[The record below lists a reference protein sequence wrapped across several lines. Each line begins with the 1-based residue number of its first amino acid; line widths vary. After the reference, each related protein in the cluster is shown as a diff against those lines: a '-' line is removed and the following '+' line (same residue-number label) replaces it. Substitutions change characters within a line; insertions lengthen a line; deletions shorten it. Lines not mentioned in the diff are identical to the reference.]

1 MRTPAKA
8 AGSVPAMEWR
18 DLERADEIVVV
29 SAPSAWS
36 DARVEAWLDWA
47 GEIEPKAAL
56 GGGPARY
63 AERVAQAGLARGLF
77 GDKADAG
84 AFREALLATMLSG
97 IATPTGGQAGL
108 DLLPEIAEFE
118 FQSIVRECLG
128 RRRSRALAA
137 QASAR
142 LDAALAQVADAV
154 RRCSGDPRAC
164 ADVRKN
170 PALARAARK
179 ARDLG
184 ADDRTLLDAIATA
197 DAPRTPLAEPSAVAE
212 MAMVASASRQDV
224 AAGNEAAAFAAQVGW
239 ETSALTLA
247 LSPVDA
253 ELLARGVEIGAAID
267 ASAFLDAEGFDVERF
282 TYVCHLWATALELER
297 GERPARL
304 GLAGVGDCLLSQGW
318 AQTSIEGRD
327 GAAVLWA
334 LAVGAA
340 LSASAEAAAVMGPD
354 AAFTQ
359 DKQSVL
365 KTLAERRVRA
375 AALRSALATEAAAA
389 LATAHALARK
399 HGLRSAALVGPF
411 EDLEATLRLGG
422 APVGPAGALS
432 PVSVAQTADG
442 FLLPSFSAA
451 AFEALSSEGVDLDAA
466 RRHALGHGSLAESPA
481 IDHAM
486 LQARG
491 FTAHEI
497 EKAEHALRE
506 NHGLR
511 AAFAPAIVG
520 AGFLRDVLGASAE
533 DVARRDFDTL
543 AFADFSAVEIAAAER
558 HALGAG
564 SLNDCDA
571 LNPELR
577 EAFKSVEAPVLAD
590 RLAMLAAVEA
600 FACLPT
606 AVSIPVA
613 FDSRPADAVRAQAAA
628 ARSGIRALRLQRAAA
643 PADFKLDLPDEPA
656 VEAPRA
662 APSLRDQR
670 TREPVVTE
678 RVVEKIVERDRSRRR
693 LPDRRK
699 GYIQKAAVGGHKV
712 YLHTGE
718 YEDGELGELFID
730 MHKEG
735 AAFRSLMN
743 NFAIAVSL
751 GLQHG
756 VPLHEFVDAFV
767 YTKFEPAGPVTGN
780 DSIKSATSILDYVF
794 RELGVSY
801 LGRDDLANG
810 DPGEFNA
817 DGLGAGKGRPG
828 DEIDDA
834 ELAPVPASLFIS
846 KGFSRGA
853 AHDNLVFA
861 SFGRRRV
868 EGQDRPGAEGEM
880 CPACGDLS
888 LSRRGGMTVC
898 DTCGA
903 QSDRP
908 GPMAS
913 S

>member
-8 AGSVPAMEWR
+8 AGVVPAMAWR
-18 DLERADEIVVV
+18 DLERADDIVVV
-29 SAPSAWS
+29 SAPPSWS

-47 GEIEPKAAL
+47 GEIEPKAPL

-63 AERVAQAGLARGLF
+63 ADRVAQAGLDRGLF
-77 GDKADAG
+77 GDKTDAA

-97 IATPTGGQAGL
+97 VATPTGGQDSL
-108 DLLPEIAEFE
+108 TLLPEITEFE
-118 FQSIVRECLG
+118 FQSTVKHSLG
-128 RRRSRALAA
+128 RRRALVLAGQAA
-137 QASAR
+137 AR
-142 LDAALAQVADAV
+142 LDAALDQVADAV
-154 RRCSGDPRAC
+154 RRCAGDPRAC
-164 ADVRKN
+164 GDVRKN

-179 ARDLG
+179 ARELG

-197 DAPRTPLAEPSAVAE
+197 DTPRAPLTQPAAERES
-212 MAMVASASRQDV
+212 AMVAAAARQDV
-224 AAGNEAAAFAAQVGW
+224 AAGDIAAAFAAQVGW
-239 ETSALTLA
+239 ELGALTLA
-247 LSPVDA
+247 LSPSDA
-253 ELLARGVEIGAAID
+253 EILARGVGVGAAID
-267 ASAFLDAEGFDVERF
+267 TSAFLDDDGFDVERF
-282 TYVCHLWATALELER
+282 TFVCHLWSTALELER
-297 GERPARL
+297 GDRPARL

-318 AQTSIEGRD
+318 SQTTVEGRD
-327 GAAVLWA
+327 GAAALWA

-340 LSASAEAAAVMGPD
+340 LSASAEAAAALGPD
-354 AAFTQ
+354 ALFAQ

-399 HGLRSAALVGPF
+399 HGLRSSVLVGPF
-411 EDLEATLRLGG
+411 EDAEAALRLGG
-422 APVGPAGALS
+422 APLGPAGARS

-442 FLLPSFSAA
+442 FLLPGFSPA
-451 AFEALSSEGVDLDAA
+451 AFQALSTEGADLDAA
-466 RRHALGHGSLAESPA
+466 RRHALGHGTLLDSPA

-497 EKAEHALRE
+497 EKAERVLRDH
-506 NHGLR
+506 HGLR
-511 AAFAPAIVG
+511 GAFAPAVIG

-543 AFADFSAVEIAAAER
+543 AFADFSPTEIAAAER

-564 SLNDCDA
+564 TLGDCEA

-577 EAFKSVEAPVLAD
+577 EAFRSVEAPALPD
-590 RLAMLAAVEA
+590 RLAMLAAVEG
-600 FACLPT
+600 FACLPSP
-606 AVSIPVA
+606 AVIPVA

-628 ARSGIRALRLQRAAA
+628 ARSGVRALRLERA
-643 PADFKLDLPDEPA
+643 PAPAAFRLDLPEEPA
-656 VEAPRA
+656 AEPVRA
-662 APSLRDQR
+662 AQR
-670 TREPVVTE
+670 REPVVTE

-756 VPLHEFVDAFV
+756 VPLEEFVDAFV

-817 DGLGAGKGRPG
+817 DGLGAGKAGIQ
-828 DEIDDA
+828 EDA
-834 ELAPVPASLFIS
+834 DAAGSEPVPASLYIS

-861 SFGRRRV
+861 SFGRGRV
-868 EGQDRPGAEGEM
+868 DGADHPGGEGEM

-888 LSRRGGMTVC
+888 LVRRGGLTVC

-903 QSDRP
+903 QADRP
-908 GPMAS
+908 GPLAS

>member
-8 AGSVPAMEWR
+8 AGLVPAMEWR
-18 DLERADEIVVV
+18 DLERADDVVVV
-29 SAPSAWS
+29 SAPSDWT

-47 GEIEPKAAL
+47 GDAIAPKAPL

-63 AERVAQAGLARGLF
+63 AERVAQAGLARGIF
-77 GDKADAG
+77 GDKADAA
-84 AFREALLATMLSG
+84 AFRDALLATMLSG
-97 IATPTGGQAGL
+97 VATPTGGQTGL
-108 DLLPEIAEFE
+108 ELLPDIAEIE
-118 FQSIVRECLG
+118 FQSLVRENLS
-128 RRRSRALAA
+128 RRRGHALAA
-137 QASAR
+137 QAAAR

-154 RRCSGDPRAC
+154 RRCHGDPKAC
-164 ADVRKN
+164 TDPRKN
-170 PALARAARK
+170 TALGRAARK
-179 ARDLG
+179 ARELG
-184 ADDRTLLDAIATA
+184 ADDRTIFDTIATA
-197 DAPRTPLAEPSAVAE
+197 DTPRQAVAE
-212 MAMVASASRQDV
+212 LAPERELALAASASRQGV
-224 AAGNEAAAFAAQVGW
+224 AAGDEAAGLAAQVGW

-247 LSPVDA
+247 LSPQDA
-253 ELLARGVEIGAAID
+253 EIVARGVGVGAAID
-267 ASAFLDAEGFDVERF
+267 ASAFLDADGFDVERF
-282 TYVCHLWATALELER
+282 TYVCHLWGTALELER

-304 GLAGVGDCLLSQGW
+304 ALAGVGDCLLSQGW

-340 LSASAEAAAVMGPD
+340 LSASAEAAAVLGQDPLF
-354 AAFTQ
+354 AQ
-359 DKQSVL
+359 DKQGVL

-375 AALRSALATEAAAA
+375 AALRSELATEAAAT

-399 HGLRSAALVGPF
+399 HGLRSAVLVGPF
-411 EDLEATLRLGG
+411 EDAEAALRLGG
-422 APVGPAGALS
+422 APLGAAGAIS

-442 FLLPSFSAA
+442 LVLPTFSAA
-451 AFEALSSEGVDLDAA
+451 TFETLSQEGVDLDAA

-497 EKAEHALRE
+497 EKAEGVLRE
-506 NHGLR
+506 SRSLR
-511 AAFAPAIVG
+511 EAFAPAVVG
-520 AGFLRDVLGASAE
+520 AGFLRDVLGASAQ

-543 AFADFSAVEIAAAER
+543 AFAGFSPLEIDTAER

-564 SLNDCDA
+564 RLGDCEA
-571 LNPELR
+571 LVPELR
-577 EAFKSVEAPVLAD
+577 EAFRSVETPAFAD
-590 RLAMLAAVEA
+590 RLAMIAAVEA

-606 AVSIPVA
+606 PVTIPIA
-613 FDSRPADAVRAQAAA
+613 FDARPADALRAQAAA
-628 ARSGIRALRLQRAAA
+628 ARSGIRVLRLQRAAA
-643 PADFKLDLPDEPA
+643 SVDFKLDLPDEPVA
-656 VEAPRA
+656 EAPRA
-662 APSLRDQR
+662 AAAL
-670 TREPVVTE
+670 REPVVTE

-699 GYIQKAAVGGHKV
+699 GYIQKASVGGHKV

-767 YTKFEPAGPVTGN
+767 FTKFEPAGPVTGN
-780 DSIKSATSILDYVF
+780 DSVKSATSILDYIF

-801 LGRDDLANG
+801 LGRDDLANA
-810 DPGEFNA
+810 DPSEFNA
-817 DGLGAGKGRPG
+817 DGLGAGKRLSD
-828 DEIDDA
+828 DEDEDLDID
-834 ELAPVPASLFIS
+834 PVPASRFIS
-846 KGFSRGA
+846 KGFSRGVA
-853 AHDNLVFA
+853 PDNLVFA
-861 SFGRRRV
+861 PFGRRRV

-888 LSRRGGMTVC
+888 LTRRGGLTVC

>member
-1 MRTPAKA
+1 MRTHAKA
-8 AGSVPAMEWR
+8 AGMVPTMEWR
-18 DLERADEIVVV
+18 DLERSDSVAVV
-29 SAPSAWS
+29 SAPPSWS

-47 GEIEPKAAL
+47 GEIEPKAPL

-63 AERVAQAGLARGLF
+63 ADRVAQAGLSRGLF

-108 DLLPEIAEFE
+108 ELLPDIAEFE
-118 FQSIVRECLG
+118 FQSTVRDSLS
-128 RRRSRALAA
+128 RRRAHALAT
-137 QASAR
+137 QAAAR
-142 LDAALAQVADAV
+142 LETALAQVADAV
-154 RRCSGDPRAC
+154 RRCSGDARAC
-164 ADVRKN
+164 SDVRKN

-179 ARDLG
+179 ARELG
-184 ADDRTLLDAIATA
+184 ADDRTILDAIATA
-197 DAPRTPLAEPSAVAE
+197 DTLRAPAETLPPLRESD
-212 MAMVASASRQDV
+212 MVASGSRHGV
-224 AAGNEAAAFAAQVGW
+224 AAGDEAAALAAQVGW
-239 ETSALTLA
+239 EASALTLT
-247 LSPVDA
+247 LSPNDA
-253 ELLARGVEIGAAID
+253 ELLSRGVGIGAAID
-267 ASAFLDAEGFDVERF
+267 ASAFLDGETFDVERF
-282 TYVCHLWATALELER
+282 TYVCHLWGTALELER
-297 GERPARL
+297 GDRPARL
-304 GLAGVGDCLLSQGW
+304 GLAGVGDCLLSQGLS
-318 AQTSIEGRD
+318 QTGVEGRD
-327 GAAVLWA
+327 AAAALWA

-340 LSASAEAAAVMGPD
+340 LSASAEAASVLG
-354 AAFTQ
+354 Q
-359 DKQSVL
+359 DELFAQDRQGVL

-375 AALRSALATEAAAA
+375 AALRSELATEAAAA

-411 EDLEATLRLGG
+411 EDPEATLRLGG
-422 APVGPAGALS
+422 APVGAAGAMS
-432 PVSVAQTADG
+432 PVSTTQTADG
-442 FLLPSFSAA
+442 FLLPTFSAA
-451 AFEALSSEGVDLDAA
+451 AFEALSTEGVDLDAA
-466 RRHALGHGSLAESPA
+466 RRHALGHGTLAESPA

-506 NHGLR
+506 HHGLR
-511 AAFAPAIVG
+511 AAFAPAVVG

-543 AFADFSAVEIAAAER
+543 AFADFSGSEIATAER

-564 SLNDCDA
+564 TLGDCEA

-577 EAFKSVEAPVLAD
+577 GAFQSVEAPAFAD
-590 RLAMLAAVEA
+590 RLAMVAAVES

-606 AVSIPVA
+606 TIAIPVA
-613 FDSRPADAVRAQAAA
+613 FDARPADAVRAQAAA
-628 ARSGIRALRLQRAAA
+628 ARSGIRALRLERAAA
-643 PADFKLDLPDEPA
+643 PAEFKLDLPVEPA
-656 VEAPRA
+656 VETPRA
-662 APSLRDQR
+662 AAPV
-670 TREPVVTE
+670 REPIVTE

-756 VPLHEFVDAFV
+756 VPLEEFVDAFV
-767 YTKFEPAGPVTGN
+767 YTKFEPAGPVSGN
-780 DSIKSATSILDYVF
+780 DSIKSATSILDYIF

-810 DPGEFNA
+810 DSGEFNA
-817 DGLGAGKGRPG
+817 DGLGWGKPLAD
-828 DEIDDA
+828 DEIDDVGLDPV
-834 ELAPVPASLFIS
+834 LASKFIS

-853 AHDNLVFA
+853 TPDNLVFA
-861 SFGRRRV
+861 SFGRRRL
-868 EGQDRPGAEGEM
+868 EGADRPGADGEM
-880 CPACGDLS
+880 CPACGDLA

-903 QSDRP
+903 QSERP
-908 GPMAS
+908 GPVAS

>member
-8 AGSVPAMEWR
+8 AGVVPAMEWR

-29 SAPSAWS
+29 SAPPAWS
-36 DARVEAWLDWA
+36 DARIEAWLDWA

-63 AERVAQAGLARGLF
+63 ADRIAQAGLAQGLF
-77 GDKADAG
+77 GDKTDAA
-84 AFREALLATMLSG
+84 AFRDALLATMLSG
-97 IATPTGGQAGL
+97 VATPAGGQGGL
-108 DLLPEIAEFE
+108 ELLPEIAEFE
-118 FQSIVRECLG
+118 FQSTVKTSLG

-137 QASAR
+137 QAAAR

-164 ADVRKN
+164 GDVRKN

-179 ARDLG
+179 ARELG
-184 ADDRTLLDAIATA
+184 ADDRTILDAIATA
-197 DAPRTPLAEPSAVAE
+197 DAPRAPLVEPSAE
-212 MAMVASASRQDV
+212 RELAMVASASRQDV
-224 AAGNEAAAFAAQVGW
+224 AAGNDAAAFAAQVGW

-247 LSPVDA
+247 LSPTDA
-253 ELLARGVEIGAAID
+253 EILARGVGVSAAID
-267 ASAFLDAEGFDVERF
+267 ASAFLDEDGFDVERF
-282 TYVCHLWATALELER
+282 TYVCHLWGTALELER

-304 GLAGVGDCLLSQGW
+304 SLAGVGDCLLSQGW

-340 LSASAEAAAVMGPD
+340 LSASAEAASVMGPD
-354 AAFTQ
+354 ALFAQ
-359 DKQSVL
+359 DKQGVL

-375 AALRSALATEAAAA
+375 AALRSALATEAAAS

-422 APVGPAGALS
+422 APIGPAGAMS

-442 FLLPSFSAA
+442 FLLPTFSAA

-506 NHGLR
+506 HHGIR
-511 AAFAPAIVG
+511 AAFAPAVVG

-543 AFADFSAVEIAAAER
+543 AFADFSPTEIAAAER

-564 SLNDCDA
+564 ILGDCDA

-577 EAFKSVEAPVLAD
+577 EAFKSVEAPAFAD
-590 RLAMLAAVEA
+590 RLTMLAAVEA

-606 AVSIPVA
+606 AVAIPVP

-643 PADFKLDLPDEPA
+643 PVDFKLDLPEET

-662 APSLRDQR
+662 AAPA
-670 TREPVVTE
+670 REPVVTE

-817 DGLGAGKGRPG
+817 DGLGSGKGFADNG
-828 DEIDDA
+828 ADDL
-834 ELAPVPASLFIS
+834 EPEPVPASLFIS

-853 AHDNLVFA
+853 SHDNLVFA

-868 EGQDRPGAEGEM
+868 EGADRPGAEGEM

-888 LSRRGGMTVC
+888 LNRRGGMTVC

-908 GPMAS
+908 GPIAS

>member
-8 AGSVPAMEWR
+8 AGVVPTMEWR
-18 DLERADEIVVV
+18 DLERADSVVVV
-29 SAPSAWS
+29 SAPSSWS

-47 GEIEPKAAL
+47 GEIEPKAPL

-63 AERVAQAGLARGLF
+63 ADKVAQAGLARGLF
-77 GDKADAG
+77 GDKADAS
-84 AFREALLATMLSG
+84 AFRDALLATMLSG
-97 IATPTGGQAGL
+97 LATPAGGQVGL
-108 DLLPEIAEFE
+108 GRLADIGEFE
-118 FQSIVRECLG
+118 FESAVKTTLAQRRG
-128 RRRSRALAA
+128 RLLAA
-137 QASAR
+137 QAAAR
-142 LDAALAQVADAV
+142 LDAALVHVADAV
-154 RRCSGDPRAC
+154 RRCQGDPRAC
-164 ADVRKN
+164 GDVRKN

-184 ADDRTLLDAIATA
+184 ADDRTILDAIATA
-197 DAPRTPLAEPSAVAE
+197 DAARSALIDAAPDRERV
-212 MAMVASASRQDV
+212 MVASASRQGV
-224 AAGNEAAAFAAQVGW
+224 AAGDEAATLAAQVGW
-239 ETSALTLA
+239 ETSALTLTF
-247 LSPVDA
+247 SPTDA
-253 ELLARGVEIGAAID
+253 ELLARGVGIGAAID
-267 ASAFLDAEGFDVERF
+267 ASAFLDGETFDVERF
-282 TYVCHLWATALELER
+282 TYVCHLWGTALELDR

-304 GLAGVGDCLLSQGW
+304 SLAGVGDCLLSQGLS
-318 AQTSIEGRD
+318 QTSVEGRD
-327 GAAVLWA
+327 GAAALWA

-340 LSASAEAAAVMGPD
+340 LSASAEAAAALGQD
-354 AAFTQ
+354 EAFAQ

-375 AALRSALATEAAAA
+375 AALRSELATEAAAA
-389 LATAHALARK
+389 LATAHALGRK
-399 HGLRSAALVGPF
+399 HGLRSTALVGPF
-411 EDLEATLRLGG
+411 EDAEAALRLGG
-422 APVGPAGALS
+422 APLGPAGAMA
-432 PVSVAQTADG
+432 PVSVTQTADG
-442 FLLPSFSAA
+442 FLLPAFSAA
-451 AFEALSSEGVDLDAA
+451 AFEALSTENVDLDAA

-506 NHGLR
+506 HHGLR
-511 AAFAPAIVG
+511 AAFAPAVVG

-543 AFADFSAVEIAAAER
+543 AFADFSVTEIATAER

-564 SLNDCDA
+564 TLGDCDA

-577 EAFKSVEAPVLAD
+577 EAFRSVEAPVFAD
-590 RLAMLAAVEA
+590 RLAMLAAVES
-600 FACLPT
+600 FACLP
-606 AVSIPVA
+606 APVAIPVA
-613 FDSRPADAVRAQAAA
+613 FDARPADAVRAQAAA
-628 ARSGIRALRLQRAAA
+628 ARSGIRALRLQRAAT
-643 PADFKLDLPDEPA
+643 PVDFKLDLPDEPA
-656 VEAPRA
+656 AEPARA
-662 APSLRDQR
+662 AP
-670 TREPVVTE
+670 REPVVTE

-767 YTKFEPAGPVTGN
+767 YTKFEPAGPVSGN
-780 DSIKSATSILDYVF
+780 DSIKSATSILDYIF

-810 DPGEFNA
+810 DAGQFNA
-817 DGLGAGKGRPG
+817 DGLGWGKSPLTD
-828 DEIDDA
+828 DEIDDVGPDPV
-834 ELAPVPASLFIS
+834 LASKFIS
-846 KGFSRGA
+846 KGFSRGVTP
-853 AHDNLVFA
+853 DNLVFA

-868 EGQDRPGAEGEM
+868 EGAERPGAEGEM

-888 LSRRGGMTVC
+888 LSRRGGLTVC

-903 QSDRP
+903 QSERP
-908 GPMAS
+908 GPVAS

>member
-29 SAPSAWS
+29 SAPNAWS

-63 AERVAQAGLARGLF
+63 AERVAQAGLTRGLF
-77 GDKADAG
+77 GDKADAS
-84 AFREALLATMLSG
+84 AFKDALLATMLSG
-97 IATPTGGQAGL
+97 IATPAGGQGGL
-108 DLLPEIAEFE
+108 ELLPEITEFE
-118 FQSIVRECLG
+118 FQSTVKDSLG

-137 QASAR
+137 QAAAR

-164 ADVRKN
+164 GDVRKN

-179 ARDLG
+179 ARELG
-184 ADDRTLLDAIATA
+184 ADDRTILDAIATA
-197 DAPRTPLAEPSAVAE
+197 DALRAPLVEPSAE
-212 MAMVASASRQDV
+212 RELAMVTSASRQDV
-224 AAGNEAAAFAAQVGW
+224 AAGNDAAAFAAQVGW

-247 LSPVDA
+247 LSPTDA
-253 ELLARGVEIGAAID
+253 EILARGVGVSAAID
-267 ASAFLDAEGFDVERF
+267 ASAFLDADGFDVERF
-282 TYVCHLWATALELER
+282 TYVCHLWGTALELDR

-304 GLAGVGDCLLSQGW
+304 SLAGVGDCLLSQGW

-327 GAAVLWA
+327 GAAALWA

-340 LSASAEAAAVMGPD
+340 LSASAEAAAALGPD
-354 AAFTQ
+354 AIFAQ
-359 DKQSVL
+359 DKQGVL

-375 AALRSALATEAAAA
+375 AALRSALATEAAAS

-411 EDLEATLRLGG
+411 EDPEATLRLGG
-422 APVGPAGALS
+422 APVGPAGAMS

-442 FLLPSFSAA
+442 FLLPTFSHA

-466 RRHALGHGSLAESPA
+466 RRHALGHGSLIESPA

-506 NHGLR
+506 NQGLR
-511 AAFAPAIVG
+511 AAFAPAVIG

-543 AFADFSAVEIAAAER
+543 AFADFSATEIAAAER

-564 SLNDCDA
+564 SLGDCDA

-577 EAFKSVEAPVLAD
+577 EAFKSVEALAFAD
-590 RLAMLAAVEA
+590 RLVMLATVEA

-606 AVSIPVA
+606 PVAIPVA

-628 ARSGIRALRLQRAAA
+628 ARSGVRALRLQRAAA

-656 VEAPRA
+656 AEAPRA
-662 APSLRDQR
+662 AAPA
-670 TREPVVTE
+670 REPVVTE

-817 DGLGAGKGRPG
+817 DGLGSGKNL
-828 DEIDDA
+828 EIDDV
-834 ELAPVPASLFIS
+834 EPEPVPASLFIS

-853 AHDNLVFA
+853 SHDNLVFA

-888 LSRRGGMTVC
+888 LTKRGGMTVC

>member
-1 MRTPAKA
+1 MRTPVKA
-8 AGSVPAMEWR
+8 AGIVPAMEWR
-18 DLERADEIVVV
+18 DLERADEMVVV
-29 SAPSAWS
+29 SAPSSWS

-47 GEIEPKAAL
+47 GEIEPKAPL
-56 GGGPARY
+56 GGAPARY
-63 AERVAQAGLARGLF
+63 ADRIAQIGLARGLF
-77 GDKADAG
+77 GDKTDAA

-97 IATPTGGQAGL
+97 VATPAKGQVGL
-108 DLLPEIAEFE
+108 ELLPDIAEIE
-118 FQSIVRECLG
+118 FQSAVKTTLAQRRG
-128 RRRSRALAA
+128 RVLAA
-137 QASAR
+137 QAAAR

-164 ADVRKN
+164 GDVRKN

-179 ARDLG
+179 ARELG
-184 ADDRTLLDAIATA
+184 ADDRVILDAIATA
-197 DAPRTPLAEPSAVAE
+197 DAFRPPLTDEAPARE
-212 MAMVASASRQDV
+212 MALIASASRQAV
-224 AAGNEAAAFAAQVGW
+224 AAGDEAAALAAQVGW
-239 ETSALTLA
+239 ETGALTLA
-247 LSPVDA
+247 LSPPDA
-253 ELLARGVEIGAAID
+253 EALSRGVGVAAAID
-267 ASAFLDAEGFDVERF
+267 ASAFLDDDAFDIERF
-282 TYVCHLWATALELER
+282 TYVCHLWGTALELER

-318 AQTSIEGRD
+318 AQTSVEGRD
-327 GAAVLWA
+327 GAAALWA

-340 LSASAEAAAVMGPD
+340 LSASAEAAAVLGQD
-354 AAFTQ
+354 EAFAQ
-359 DKQSVL
+359 EKQGVL

-375 AALRSALATEAAAA
+375 AALRSDLATEAAAS

-411 EDLEATLRLGG
+411 QDAEATLRLGG
-422 APVGPAGALS
+422 APVGPAGAMS
-432 PVSVAQTADG
+432 PVSVSQTADG
-442 FLLPSFSAA
+442 WLLPAFSPA
-451 AFEALSSEGVDLDAA
+451 AFEALSTEGVDLDAA
-466 RRHALGHGSLAESPA
+466 RRHALGHGSLLDSPA
-481 IDHAM
+481 IDHLM

-497 EKAEHALRE
+497 EKAENALRE
-506 NHGLR
+506 HHGLR
-511 AAFAPAIVG
+511 AAFAPAVVG

-543 AFADFSAVEIAAAER
+543 AFADFSPTEIATAER

-564 SLNDCDA
+564 TLGDCDA

-577 EAFKSVEAPVLAD
+577 EAFRSVEAPAFGD
-590 RLAMLAAVEA
+590 RLAMIAAVEA
-600 FACLPT
+600 FACLPAPVT
-606 AVSIPVA
+606 IPIA
-613 FDSRPADAVRAQAAA
+613 FDARPADAVRAQAAA
-628 ARSGIRALRLQRAAA
+628 ARAGVRALRLMRADA
-643 PADFKLDLPDEPA
+643 PSDFKLDLPEEAAEPA
-656 VEAPRA
+656 RA
-662 APSLRDQR
+662 APVSAPL
-670 TREPVVTE
+670 VTE

-699 GYIQKAAVGGHKV
+699 GYIQKASVGGHKV

-756 VPLHEFVDAFV
+756 VPLDEFVDAFV
-767 YTKFEPAGPVTGN
+767 FTKFEPAGPVTGN
-780 DSIKSATSILDYVF
+780 DSIKSATSILDYIF

-810 DPGEFNA
+810 DSGQFNA
-817 DGLGAGKGRPG
+817 DGLGWGKPRVDDEADEAGP
-828 DEIDDA
+828 DPV
-834 ELAPVPASLFIS
+834 LASKFIS

-853 AHDNLVFA
+853 APDNLVFA

-868 EGQDRPGAEGEM
+868 EGADRPGVEGEM

-888 LSRRGGMTVC
+888 LVRRGGMTVC

-908 GPMAS
+908 GPLAS

>member
-1 MRTPAKA
+1 MRTAAKA
-8 AGSVPAMEWR
+8 AGLAPAMEWR
-18 DLERADEIVVV
+18 DLERADGIEVV
-29 SAPSAWS
+29 SAPASWS
-36 DARVEAWLDWA
+36 DAQVEAWLDWG
-47 GEIEPKAAL
+47 GEVEPKAPL

-63 AERVAQAGLARGLF
+63 AGRVAQLGLSHGLF
-77 GDKADAG
+77 GDKADAD
-84 AFREALLATMLSG
+84 AFREALLTTMLSG

-108 DLLPEIAEFE
+108 QLLPDITEFE
-118 FQSIVRECLG
+118 FQTQARGILA
-128 RRRSRALAA
+128 RRRSRDLAA

-142 LDAALAQVADAV
+142 LNAALEHVADAV
-154 RRCSGDPRAC
+154 RRCQGDSRAC
-164 ADVRKN
+164 SDVRKN

-179 ARDLG
+179 ARELG
-184 ADDRTLLDAIATA
+184 ADDQTILDAIAMA
-197 DAPRTPLAEPSAVAE
+197 DQARAPLTSLAPDRDPP
-212 MAMVASASRQDV
+212 MVV
-224 AAGNEAAAFAAQVGW
+224 AATRQGVSAGDEAATLAAQVGW

-247 LSPVDA
+247 LAPTDA
-253 ELLARGVEIGAAID
+253 EALSRGVAIGAAID
-267 ASAFLDAEGFDVERF
+267 ASAFLDADGFDIERF
-282 TYVCHLWATALELER
+282 TFVCHLWATALELDR

-304 GLAGVGDCLLSQGW
+304 SLAGVGDCLLSQGYS
-318 AQTSIEGRD
+318 QTSVEGRD
-327 GAAVLWA
+327 GAAALWA

-340 LSASAEAAAVMGPD
+340 LSASAEAATTLG
-354 AAFTQ
+354 Q
-359 DKQSVL
+359 DPIFAQDRQGVL

-399 HGLRSAALVGPF
+399 HGLRSAGLVGPF
-411 EDLEATLRLGG
+411 IDAEATLRLGG
-422 APVGPAGALS
+422 APVGPAGAMS

-442 FLLPSFSAA
+442 FLLPTFSAA

-497 EKAEHALRE
+497 EKAENALRE
-506 NHGLR
+506 HHGIR
-511 AAFAPAIVG
+511 AAFAPSVVG

-543 AFADFSAVEIAAAER
+543 AFADFAAAEIAAAER

-564 SLNDCDA
+564 TLGDCEA
-571 LNPELR
+571 LNADLR
-577 EAFKSVEAPVLAD
+577 EAFRSVESATFPE
-590 RLAMLAAVEA
+590 RLAMLAAVES

-606 AVSIPVA
+606 AVTVLIPHDA
-613 FDSRPADAVRAQAAA
+613 RPADAVRAQAAA
-628 ARSGIRALRLQRAAA
+628 ARAGVRALRRPA
-643 PADFKLDLPDEPA
+643 PA
-656 VEAPRA
+656 
-662 APSLRDQR
+662 
-670 TREPVVTE
+670 REPMVTE

-756 VPLHEFVDAFV
+756 VPLDEFVDAFV

-780 DSIKSATSILDYVF
+780 DSIKSATSILDYIF

-817 DGLGAGKGRPG
+817 DGLGAGKRLAE
-828 DEIDDA
+828 DELLDDDA
-834 ELAPVPASLFIS
+834 DPVPASRFIS

-853 AHDNLVFA
+853 TPDNLVFA
-861 SFGRRRV
+861 SFGQRRL
-868 EGQDRPGAEGEM
+868 EAADRPGADGEM

-888 LSRRGGMTVC
+888 LVRRGGMTVC

-903 QSDRP
+903 QSERP

>member
-8 AGSVPAMEWR
+8 AGIVPAMEWR
-18 DLERADEIVVV
+18 DLERADDIVVV
-29 SAPSAWS
+29 SAPSSWS

-47 GEIEPKAAL
+47 GEIEPKAPL

-63 AERVAQAGLARGLF
+63 AERIAQIGLARGLF
-77 GDKADAG
+77 GDKTDAN

-97 IATPTGGQAGL
+97 VATPARGQTGLA
-108 DLLPEIAEFE
+108 LLPDIAEIE
-118 FQSIVRECLG
+118 FQSAVKTTVAQRRG
-128 RRRSRALAA
+128 RLLAA
-137 QASAR
+137 QAAAR

-164 ADVRKN
+164 GDVRKN

-179 ARDLG
+179 ARELG
-184 ADDRTLLDAIATA
+184 ADDRVILDAIATA
-197 DAPRTPLAEPSAVAE
+197 DALRPPLADEAPARELSLI
-212 MAMVASASRQDV
+212 ASASRQAV
-224 AAGNEAAAFAAQVGW
+224 AAGDEAAALAAQVGW
-239 ETSALTLA
+239 ETGALTLA
-247 LSPVDA
+247 LSPTDA
-253 ELLARGVEIGAAID
+253 EALSRGVGVAAAID
-267 ASAFLDAEGFDVERF
+267 ASAFLDEDSFDIERF
-282 TYVCHLWATALELER
+282 TYVCHLWGTALELER
-297 GERPARL
+297 GDRPARL

-318 AQTSIEGRD
+318 AQTSVEGRD
-327 GAAVLWA
+327 GAAALWA

-340 LSASAEAAAVMGPD
+340 LSASAEAAAVLGQD
-354 AAFTQ
+354 ETFAQ
-359 DKQSVL
+359 DKQGVL

-375 AALRSALATEAAAA
+375 AALRSALATEAAAS

-411 EDLEATLRLGG
+411 EDAEATLRLGG
-422 APVGPAGALS
+422 APVGPAGAMS
-432 PVSVAQTADG
+432 PVSVSQTADG
-442 FLLPSFSAA
+442 WLLPAFSPA
-451 AFEALSSEGVDLDAA
+451 AFEALSTEGVDLDAA
-466 RRHALGHGSLAESPA
+466 RRHALGHGSLLDSPA
-481 IDHAM
+481 IDHVM

-497 EKAEHALRE
+497 EKAENALRE
-506 NHGLR
+506 NQGLR
-511 AAFAPAIVG
+511 AAFAPAVVG
-520 AGFLRDVLGASAE
+520 AGFLRDVLGASAA

-543 AFADFSAVEIAAAER
+543 AFADFSPAEIAAAER
-558 HALGAG
+558 YALGAG
-564 SLNDCDA
+564 TLGDCDA
-571 LNPELR
+571 LNPDLR
-577 EAFKSVEAPVLAD
+577 EAFKSVEAPAFVD
-590 RLAMLAAVEA
+590 RLAMIAAIEA

-606 AVSIPVA
+606 PVTIPIA
-613 FDSRPADAVRAQAAA
+613 FDARPADAVRAQAAA
-628 ARSGIRALRLQRAAA
+628 ARAGIRALRLRRAEV
-643 PADFKLDLPDEPA
+643 PADFKLDLPEEPA
-656 VEAPRA
+656 EAVRS
-662 APSLRDQR
+662 API
-670 TREPVVTE
+670 REAVVTE

-699 GYIQKAAVGGHKV
+699 GYIQKASVGGHKV

-767 YTKFEPAGPVTGN
+767 FTKFEPAGPVTGN
-780 DSIKSATSILDYVF
+780 DSIKSATSILDYIF

-810 DPGEFNA
+810 DSGQFNA
-817 DGLGAGKGRPG
+817 DGLGWGKSRAD
-828 DEIDDA
+828 DEVDDGGPDPV
-834 ELAPVPASLFIS
+834 LASKFIS
-846 KGFSRGA
+846 KGFSRGVA
-853 AHDNLVFA
+853 PDNLVFA

-868 EGQDRPGAEGEM
+868 EGVDRPGVEGEM

-888 LSRRGGMTVC
+888 LARRGGMTVC

-908 GPMAS
+908 GPVAS

>member
-1 MRTPAKA
+1 MRTTAKA
-8 AGSVPAMEWR
+8 AAQGSAMEWR
-18 DLERADEIVVV
+18 DLERADSVVVV
-29 SAPSAWS
+29 SAPPSWS

-47 GEIEPKAAL
+47 GEIEPKAPL

-63 AERVAQAGLARGLF
+63 AERIAKIGLARGVF
-77 GDKADAG
+77 GDKADAS
-84 AFREALLATMLSG
+84 AFKDALLATMLSG
-97 IATPTGGQAGL
+97 VATPAGGQAGL

-118 FQSIVRECLG
+118 FQSLVKDRLA
-128 RRRSRALAA
+128 RRRGRVLAA
-137 QASAR
+137 QAAAR

-154 RRCSGDPRAC
+154 RRCSGDARAC
-164 ADVRKN
+164 MDVRKN

-179 ARDLG
+179 ARELG
-184 ADDRTLLDAIATA
+184 ADDRTILDAIATA
-197 DAPRTPLAEPSAVAE
+197 DAPRVAPLDAAPEPDL
-212 MAMVASASRQDV
+212 AMVASASRQGV
-224 AAGNEAAAFAAQVGW
+224 AAGDEGASLAAQVGW
-239 ETSALTLA
+239 ETSNLTLA
-247 LSPVDA
+247 LSPTDA
-253 ELLARGVEIGAAID
+253 EILSRGVGVSAAID
-267 ASAFLDAEGFDVERF
+267 ASAFLDADGFDVERF
-282 TYVCHLWATALELER
+282 TYVCHLWGTALELER
-297 GERPARL
+297 GEAPARL
-304 GLAGVGDCLLSQGW
+304 GLAGVGDCLLSLGY
-318 AQTSIEGRD
+318 AQTGIEGRD
-327 GAAVLWA
+327 GAAALWA

-340 LSASAEAAAVMGPD
+340 LSASAEAAAVLGQDPTF
-354 AAFTQ
+354 AQ
-359 DKQSVL
+359 DKQGVL
-365 KTLAERRVRA
+365 KSIAERRVRA

-411 EDLEATLRLGG
+411 EDAEATLRLGG
-422 APVGPAGALS
+422 SPAGAAGAQS
-432 PVSVAQTADG
+432 PVSVSQTVDG
-442 FLLPSFSAA
+442 FLLPTFSPA

-481 IDHAM
+481 IDHVM

-506 NHGLR
+506 NQGLR
-511 AAFAPAIVG
+511 DAFAPAVVG

-543 AFADFSAVEIAAAER
+543 AFADFSATEIAVAER

-564 SLNDCDA
+564 RLGDCDA

-577 EAFKSVEAPVLAD
+577 EAFQSVEAPTFAD
-590 RLAMLAAVEA
+590 RLAMLAAVES
-600 FACLPT
+600 FACRPSPVT
-606 AVSIPVA
+606 IPVA

-628 ARSGIRALRLQRAAA
+628 ARAGIRALRLQRAEA
-643 PADFKLDLPDEPA
+643 PADFKLDLPEEPA
-656 VEAPRA
+656 AEPARA
-662 APSLRDQR
+662 APV
-670 TREPVVTE
+670 REPVVTE

-756 VPLHEFVDAFV
+756 VPLDEFVEAFV

-817 DGLGAGKGRPG
+817 DGLGAGKHSD
-828 DEIDDA
+828 DEALDDV
-834 ELAPVPASLFIS
+834 ELDPVPASRFIS

-853 AHDNLVFA
+853 TPDNLVFA
-861 SFGRRRV
+861 SFGRPRV
-868 EGQDRPGAEGEM
+868 EGADRPGNEGEM

-888 LSRRGGMTVC
+888 LTRRGGMTVC

>member
-1 MRTPAKA
+1 MRTPVKA
-8 AGSVPAMEWR
+8 AGLAPAMEWR
-18 DLERADEIVVV
+18 DLERADGVVV
-29 SAPSAWS
+29 ISAPASWS
-36 DARVEAWLDWA
+36 DARVEAWLDWG
-47 GEIEPKAAL
+47 GEIAPKAPL

-63 AERVAQAGLARGLF
+63 ADRIAQAGLAQGLF
-77 GDKADAG
+77 GDKADAA
-84 AFREALLATMLSG
+84 AFRDALLTTMLSG
-97 IATPTGGQAGL
+97 IATPARGQPGME
-108 DLLPEIAEFE
+108 LLPDIGGFEFE
-118 FQSIVRECLG
+118 GLARDSLA
-128 RRRSRALAA
+128 RRRGRLLAA
-137 QASAR
+137 QAAAR
-142 LDAALAQVADAV
+142 LDAALAQVTDAV

-179 ARDLG
+179 ARELG
-184 ADDRTLLDAIATA
+184 ADDRTILDAIASADTA
-197 DAPRTPLAEPSAVAE
+197 RAPVGEPAPE
-212 MAMVASASRQDV
+212 PDRAMVASASRTGV
-224 AAGNEAAAFAAQVGW
+224 AAGDEAAALAAQVGW
-239 ETSALTLA
+239 ETGSLTLTFSPADAEA
-247 LSPVDA
+247 LS
-253 ELLARGVEIGAAID
+253 RGVGIGAAID
-267 ASAFLDAEGFDVERF
+267 ASAFLDADGFDVERF

-297 GERPARL
+297 GDRPARL
-304 GLAGVGDCLLSQGW
+304 SLAGVGDCLLSQGY
-318 AQTSIEGRD
+318 AQTSVEGRD
-327 GAAVLWA
+327 GAAALWA

-340 LSASAEAAAVMGPD
+340 LSASAEAAAVLGHDPVF
-354 AAFTQ
+354 AQ
-359 DKQSVL
+359 DKQGVL

-399 HGLRSAALVGPF
+399 HGLRSAMLVAPI
-411 EDLEATLRLGG
+411 EDPEATLRLGG
-422 APVGPAGALS
+422 APVGPAGAMS
-432 PVSVAQTADG
+432 PVSVTQTADG
-442 FLLPSFSAA
+442 FLLPAFSAA

-497 EKAEHALRE
+497 ERAEHALRE
-506 NHGLR
+506 HHGLR
-511 AAFAPAIVG
+511 AAFAPAVVG

-543 AFADFSAVEIAAAER
+543 AFADFSPAEIAAAER

-564 SLNDCDA
+564 TLGDCEA

-577 EAFKSVEAPVLAD
+577 EAFRSVEAPSFAD
-590 RLAMLAAVEA
+590 RLAMIAAVEA
-600 FACLPT
+600 FACAP
-606 AVSIPVA
+606 SPVVAPIA
-613 FDSRPADAVRAQAAA
+613 FDARPADAVRAQAAA
-628 ARSGIRALRLQRAAA
+628 ARAGVRALRLVRAAP
-643 PADFKLDLPDEPA
+643 PADFRLDLPEEATETPRPTPA
-656 VEAPRA
+656 
-662 APSLRDQR
+662 
-670 TREPVVTE
+670 REPVVTE

-756 VPLHEFVDAFV
+756 VPLEEFVDAFV

-780 DSIKSATSILDYVF
+780 DSIKSATSILDYIF

-810 DPGEFNA
+810 DSGQFNA
-817 DGLGAGKGRPG
+817 DGLGWGKGAP
-828 DEIDDA
+828 DSDA
-834 ELAPVPASLFIS
+834 EEAESDAVPASKFIS

-853 AHDNLVFA
+853 APDNLVFA
-861 SFGRRRV
+861 SFGRKRV
-868 EGQDRPGAEGEM
+868 EGADRPGADGEM

-888 LSRRGGMTVC
+888 LVRRGGMTVC

>member
-1 MRTPAKA
+1 
-8 AGSVPAMEWR
+8 MEWR
-18 DLERADEIVVV
+18 DLERTDDIVVI

-56 GGGPARY
+56 GGGPACY

-77 GDKADAG
+77 GDKADAS
-84 AFREALLATMLSG
+84 AFRDALLATMLSG
-97 IATPTGGQAGL
+97 IATPAGGQAGL
-108 DLLPEIAEFE
+108 ELLPEIAEFE
-118 FQSIVRECLG
+118 FQSIVKDSLG
-128 RRRSRALAA
+128 RRRSRVLAA
-137 QASAR
+137 QAAAR
-142 LDAALAQVADAV
+142 LDTALAQVADAV

-179 ARDLG
+179 ARELG
-184 ADDRTLLDAIATA
+184 ADDRTILDAIATA
-197 DAPRTPLAEPSAVAE
+197 DAPRAPLVEPSAE
-212 MAMVASASRQDV
+212 RELAMVTSASRQDV
-224 AAGNEAAAFAAQVGW
+224 AAGNDAAAFAAQVGW

-247 LSPVDA
+247 LSPTDA
-253 ELLARGVEIGAAID
+253 EILARGVGIGAAID
-267 ASAFLDAEGFDVERF
+267 ASAFLDDDGFDVERF
-282 TYVCHLWATALELER
+282 TYVCHLWGTALELER

-304 GLAGVGDCLLSQGW
+304 SLAGVGDCLLSQGW

-340 LSASAEAAAVMGPD
+340 LSASAEAAAAMGPD
-354 AAFTQ
+354 AAFAQ

-422 APVGPAGALS
+422 APVGPAGTMS

-442 FLLPSFSAA
+442 FLLPTFSAA

-466 RRHALGHGSLAESPA
+466 RSHALGHGSLAESPA

-511 AAFAPAIVG
+511 AAFAPAVIG

-543 AFADFSAVEIAAAER
+543 AFADFSATEIAAAER

-564 SLNDCDA
+564 ALSDCDA

-577 EAFKSVEAPVLAD
+577 EAFKSVEAPAFAD

-606 AVSIPVA
+606 PVAIPVA

-643 PADFKLDLPDEPA
+643 PVDFKLELPDEPA
-656 VEAPRA
+656 AEAPRA
-662 APSLRDQR
+662 AAPA
-670 TREPVVTE
+670 REPVVTE

-817 DGLGAGKGRPG
+817 DGLGTGKGLSG
-828 DEIDDA
+828 DDIDDVGP
-834 ELAPVPASLFIS
+834 EPVPASLFIS

-853 AHDNLVFA
+853 SHDNLVFA
-861 SFGRRRV
+861 SFGRRRL

-888 LSRRGGMTVC
+888 LTKRGGMTVC

>member
-18 DLERADEIVVV
+18 DLERADSIIVVA
-29 SAPSAWS
+29 APAAWT

-47 GEIEPKAAL
+47 GTIAPKAPL

-63 AERVAQAGLARGLF
+63 ADRVAKIGLARGLF
-77 GDKADAG
+77 GDKADAAG
-84 AFREALLATMLSG
+84 FRDALLATMLAG
-97 IATPTGGQAGL
+97 YATPAGGQTGQEL
-108 DLLPEIAEFE
+108 SPDISEIE
-118 FQSIVRECLG
+118 FQTTARQSLS
-128 RRRSRALAA
+128 RRRAATLASLAA
-137 QASAR
+137 SR
-142 LDAALAQVADAV
+142 LDGALAQVTDAV
-154 RRCSGDPRAC
+154 RRCQGDARAC

-170 PALARAARK
+170 PALARAARR
-179 ARDLG
+179 ARELG
-184 ADDRTLLDAIATA
+184 ADDGTILEAIATA
-197 DAPRTPLAEPSAVAE
+197 DTPRAPLTDLAPPAE
-212 MAMVASASRQDV
+212 NDIVASASRQGV
-224 AAGNEAAAFAAQVGW
+224 AAGDDAAALAAQLAW
-239 ETSALTLA
+239 ETGALTLTF
-247 LSPVDA
+247 SPQDA
-253 ELLARGVEIGAAID
+253 ELLARGVAVGAAID

-282 TYVCHLWATALELER
+282 TEVCHLWGTALELDR
-297 GERPARL
+297 GDQQARL
-304 GLAGVGDCLLSQGW
+304 SLAGVGDCLLSQGLS
-318 AQTSIEGRD
+318 QTSQEGRD
-327 GAAVLWA
+327 GAAALWA

-340 LSASAEAAAVMGPD
+340 LSASAEAASALG
-354 AAFTQ
+354 Q
-359 DKQSVL
+359 DPAYAQDRQGVL

-375 AALRSALATEAAAA
+375 AALRSELATEAATA
-389 LATAHALARK
+389 LATAHGLAKK
-399 HGLRSAALVGPF
+399 HGLRSVALVGPF
-411 EDLEATLRLGG
+411 EDAEATLRLGG
-422 APVGPAGALS
+422 APIGPAGAIS

-442 FLLPSFSAA
+442 LLLPTFSPAA
-451 AFEALSSEGVDLDAA
+451 MEALSSEGADLDAA
-466 RRHALGHGSLAESPA
+466 RRHALGHGTLAESPA
-481 IDHAM
+481 IDHIV

-497 EKAEHALRE
+497 EKAENALRE
-506 NHGLR
+506 CRGLR
-511 AAFAPAIVG
+511 PAFGPAVMG
-520 AGFLRDVLGASAE
+520 PGFLRDVLGASAE

-543 AFADFSAVEIAAAER
+543 AFADFTEDEIAAAER

-564 SLNDCDA
+564 RLGDCDA

-577 EAFKSVEAPVLAD
+577 EAFQSVEAPTFAD
-590 RLAMLAAVEA
+590 RLAMLTAVEA

-606 AVSIPVA
+606 TVPLPIA
-613 FDSRPADAVRAQAAA
+613 FDARPADAVRAQAAA
-628 ARSGIRALRLQRAAA
+628 ARAGVRALRLQRAAP
-643 PADFKLDLPDEPA
+643 PAQFKLDLPEEPA
-656 VEAPRA
+656 AEAPRA
-662 APSLRDQR
+662 APM
-670 TREPVVTE
+670 REPIVTE

-756 VPLHEFVDAFV
+756 VPLDEFVDAFV

-801 LGRDDLANG
+801 LGRDDLANA
-810 DPGEFNA
+810 DPSEFNA
-817 DGLGAGKGRPG
+817 DGLGAGKRLIDA
-828 DEIDDA
+828 DEDG
-834 ELAPVPASLFIS
+834 ELDPVPASRFIS

-853 AHDNLVFA
+853 TPDNLVFA
-861 SFGRRRV
+861 AFGRRRV
-868 EGQDRPGAEGEM
+868 EGVERPGVEGEM
-880 CPACGDLS
+880 CPSCGDLS
-888 LSRRGGMTVC
+888 LVRRGAITVC

-903 QSDRP
+903 QADQS
-908 GPMAS
+908 GPLAS

>member
-8 AGSVPAMEWR
+8 AGLVPAMEWR

-29 SAPSAWS
+29 SAPSSWT

-47 GEIEPKAAL
+47 GEIQPKAPL

-63 AERVAQAGLARGLF
+63 ADRIAQAGLARGLF
-77 GDKADAG
+77 GDKADAA
-84 AFREALLATMLSG
+84 AFRESLLATMLSG
-97 IATPTGGQAGL
+97 VATPAGGQTGL
-108 DLLPEIAEFE
+108 ALLPDVGEFE
-118 FQSIVRECLG
+118 FESAVKDALG
-128 RRRSRALAA
+128 QRRARILAA
-137 QASAR
+137 QAAAR

-164 ADVRKN
+164 GDVRKN

-179 ARDLG
+179 ARELG
-184 ADDRTLLDAIATA
+184 ADDRTILDAIATA
-197 DAPRTPLAEPSAVAE
+197 DAARPPLSDQGSEREAS
-212 MAMVASASRQDV
+212 MIASASRQGV
-224 AAGNEAAAFAAQVGW
+224 SAGDEAATLAAQVGW

-247 LSPVDA
+247 LSPTDA
-253 ELLARGVEIGAAID
+253 EILSRGVGVGAAID
-267 ASAFLDAEGFDVERF
+267 ASAFLDDDSFDIERF
-282 TYVCHLWATALELER
+282 TYVCHLWGTALELER
-297 GERPARL
+297 GDRPARL
-304 GLAGVGDCLLSQGW
+304 GLAGVGDCLLSQGLS
-318 AQTSIEGRD
+318 QTSVEGRD
-327 GAAVLWA
+327 AAAALWA

-340 LSASAEAAAVMGPD
+340 LSASAEAAAALGHD
-354 AAFTQ
+354 ETFAQ
-359 DKQSVL
+359 DRQGVL

-375 AALRSALATEAAAA
+375 AALRSELATEAAAA

-399 HGLRSAALVGPF
+399 HGLRSTALVGPF
-411 EDLEATLRLGG
+411 EDAEASLRLGG
-422 APVGPAGALS
+422 APVGAAGAMS
-432 PVSVAQTADG
+432 PVSVTQTADG
-442 FLLPSFSAA
+442 WLLPTFSPA
-451 AFEALSSEGVDLDAA
+451 AFEALSTEGVDLDAA
-466 RRHALGHGSLAESPA
+466 RRHALGHGSLLDSPA
-481 IDHAM
+481 IDHVM

-497 EKAEHALRE
+497 EKAENALRE
-506 NHGLR
+506 HQGLR
-511 AAFAPAIVG
+511 AAFAPAVVG

-543 AFADFSAVEIAAAER
+543 AFADFSPTEIAAAER

-564 SLNDCDA
+564 LLNDCET

-577 EAFKSVEAPVLAD
+577 EAFRSVEAPAFAD
-590 RLAMLAAVEA
+590 RLAMLVAVES

-606 AVSIPVA
+606 AVAVPVA

-628 ARSGIRALRLQRAAA
+628 ARLGVRALRLQRAAA
-643 PADFKLDLPDEPA
+643 PADFTLDLPEEPA
-656 VEAPRA
+656 AEPARA
-662 APSLRDQR
+662 APA
-670 TREPVVTE
+670 REAVVTE

-756 VPLHEFVDAFV
+756 VPLDEFVDAFV
-767 YTKFEPAGPVTGN
+767 YTKFEPAGPVSGN
-780 DSIKSATSILDYVF
+780 DSIKSATSILDYIF

-810 DPGEFNA
+810 DAGQFNA
-817 DGLGAGKGRPG
+817 DGLGWGKPLSE
-828 DEIDDA
+828 DEIDDVGPDPV
-834 ELAPVPASLFIS
+834 LASKFIS

-853 AHDNLVFA
+853 APDNLVFA

-868 EGQDRPGAEGEM
+868 EGAERPGAEGEM

-888 LSRRGGMTVC
+888 LIRRGGLTVC

-908 GPMAS
+908 GPVAS

>member
-1 MRTPAKA
+1 MRTPAKS
-8 AGSVPAMEWR
+8 AGLVPAMEWR

-29 SAPSAWS
+29 SAPSSWS

-47 GEIEPKAAL
+47 GEIEAKAPL

-63 AERVAQAGLARGLF
+63 AERIAQAGLSRGLF
-77 GDKADAG
+77 GDKADAN

-97 IATPTGGQAGL
+97 VATPAIGQAGL
-108 DLLPEIAEFE
+108 ELLPDIGEFE
-118 FQSIVRECLG
+118 FQSAVKTTLAQRRG
-128 RRRSRALAA
+128 RLLAA
-137 QASAR
+137 QAAAR

-154 RRCSGDPRAC
+154 RRCSGDARAC
-164 ADVRKN
+164 SDVRKN

-179 ARDLG
+179 ARELG
-184 ADDRTLLDAIATA
+184 ADDRTILDAIATA
-197 DAPRTPLAEPSAVAE
+197 DTPRPSLGEQAPERELS
-212 MAMVASASRQDV
+212 MVASASRQAV
-224 AAGNEAAAFAAQVGW
+224 AAGDEASALAAQVGW

-247 LSPVDA
+247 LSPTDA
-253 ELLARGVEIGAAID
+253 ELVSRGAGVSAAID
-267 ASAFLDAEGFDVERF
+267 ASAFLDDDGFDVERF
-282 TYVCHLWATALELER
+282 TYVCHLWGTALELAR
-297 GERPARL
+297 GDRPARL
-304 GLAGVGDCLLSQGW
+304 GLAGVGDCLLTQGW

-327 GAAVLWA
+327 GAAALWA

-340 LSASAEAAAVMGPD
+340 LSASAEAAAVLGPD
-354 AAFTQ
+354 EAFAQ
-359 DKQSVL
+359 DKQSIL
-365 KTLAERRVRA
+365 KGVAERRVRA
-375 AALRSALATEAAAA
+375 AALRSALATEAAAS

-399 HGLRSAALVGPF
+399 HGLRSAAMVGPF
-411 EDLEATLRLGG
+411 EDVEASLRLGS
-422 APVGPAGALS
+422 APVGPAGAVS
-432 PVSVAQTADG
+432 PVSVTQTADG
-442 FLLPSFSAA
+442 WLLPAFSPA
-451 AFEALSSEGVDLDAA
+451 AFEALSTEGVDLDTA
-466 RRHALGHGSLAESPA
+466 RRHALGHGSLLDSPA
-481 IDHAM
+481 IDHVM

-497 EKAEHALRE
+497 EKAENALRE
-506 NHGLR
+506 HHGLR

-543 AFADFSAVEIAAAER
+543 AFADFSPTEIATAER

-564 SLNDCDA
+564 TLGDCDA

-577 EAFKSVEAPVLAD
+577 EAFRSIETPAFAE
-590 RLAMLAAVEA
+590 RLAMLVAVES
-600 FACLPT
+600 FACLPSPVT
-606 AVSIPVA
+606 VPVA

-628 ARSGIRALRLQRAAA
+628 ARAGIRALRLQRASA
-643 PADFKLDLPDEPA
+643 PVDFKLDLPEEAAPEPA
-656 VEAPRA
+656 RA
-662 APSLRDQR
+662 AAPV
-670 TREPVVTE
+670 REPVVTE
-678 RVVEKIVERDRSRRR
+678 RVVEKIVERDRARRR

-756 VPLHEFVDAFV
+756 VPLDEFVDAFV
-767 YTKFEPAGPVTGN
+767 YTKFEPAGPVSGN
-780 DSIKSATSILDYVF
+780 DSIKSATSILDYIF

-810 DPGEFNA
+810 DSGEFNA
-817 DGLGAGKGRPG
+817 DGLGWGKPLED
-828 DEIDDA
+828 DEIDDVGLDPV
-834 ELAPVPASLFIS
+834 LASKFIS

-853 AHDNLVFA
+853 TPDNLVFA
-861 SFGRRRV
+861 SFGRKRL
-868 EGQDRPGAEGEM
+868 EGADRPGAEGEM

-888 LSRRGGMTVC
+888 LIRRGGLTVC

-908 GPMAS
+908 GPVAS

>member
-1 MRTPAKA
+1 MRTTAKA
-8 AGSVPAMEWR
+8 AGLVPAMEWR
-18 DLERADEIVVV
+18 DLERADSVVVV
-29 SAPSAWS
+29 SAPPAWS

-47 GEIEPKAAL
+47 GEIEPKAPL

-63 AERVAQAGLARGLF
+63 AERIAKIGLTRGVF
-77 GDKADAG
+77 GDKADAS
-84 AFREALLATMLSG
+84 AFKDALLATMLSG
-97 IATPTGGQAGL
+97 VATPAGGQAGL
-108 DLLPEIAEFE
+108 DLLPEIVEFE
-118 FQSIVRECLG
+118 FQTTVKGRLA
-128 RRRSRALAA
+128 RRRGRLLAA
-137 QASAR
+137 QAAAR
-142 LDAALAQVADAV
+142 LDSALTQVADAV
-154 RRCSGDPRAC
+154 RRCSGDVRAC
-164 ADVRKN
+164 MDVRKN

-179 ARDLG
+179 ARELG
-184 ADDRTLLDAIATA
+184 ADDRTILDAIATA
-197 DAPRTPLAEPSAVAE
+197 DAPRVAPLDAAPEPE
-212 MAMVASASRQDV
+212 LAMVASASRQGV
-224 AAGNEAAAFAAQVGW
+224 AAGDEGAALAAQVGW
-239 ETSALTLA
+239 ETSGLTLA
-247 LSPVDA
+247 LSPTDA
-253 ELLARGVEIGAAID
+253 EILSRGVGISAAID
-267 ASAFLDAEGFDVERF
+267 TSAFLDADGFDVERF
-282 TYVCHLWATALELER
+282 TDVCHLWGTALELDRDEA
-297 GERPARL
+297 PARL
-304 GLAGVGDCLLSQGW
+304 ALAGVGDCLLSLGYS
-318 AQTSIEGRD
+318 QTGIEGRD
-327 GAAVLWA
+327 GAAALWA

-340 LSASAEAAAVMGPD
+340 LSASAEAASVLGQDP
-354 AAFTQ
+354 AFAQ
-359 DKQSVL
+359 DKQGVL
-365 KTLAERRVRA
+365 KSIAERRVRA

-411 EDLEATLRLGG
+411 EDAEATLRLGG
-422 APVGPAGALS
+422 SPVGAAGAQS
-432 PVSVAQTADG
+432 PISVSQTLDG
-442 FLLPSFSAA
+442 FLMPTFSPA

-481 IDHAM
+481 IDHVM

-511 AAFAPAIVG
+511 DAFAPAVVG

-543 AFADFSAVEIAAAER
+543 AFADFSPTEIAVAER

-564 SLNDCDA
+564 KLGDCDA

-577 EAFKSVEAPVLAD
+577 EAFQSVEAPTFAD

-600 FACLPT
+600 FACRPSPVT
-606 AVSIPVA
+606 IPVA

-628 ARSGIRALRLQRAAA
+628 ARAGIRALRLQRAEA
-643 PADFKLDLPDEPA
+643 PVDFKLDLPEEPVAEPA
-656 VEAPRA
+656 RA
-662 APSLRDQR
+662 APV
-670 TREPVVTE
+670 REPVVTE

-756 VPLHEFVDAFV
+756 VPLDEFVEAFV

-817 DGLGAGKGRPG
+817 DGLGAGKPLDDEALG
-828 DEIDDA
+828 DLEPD
-834 ELAPVPASLFIS
+834 PVPASRFIS

-853 AHDNLVFA
+853 TPDNLVFA
-861 SFGRRRV
+861 SFGRPRV
-868 EGQDRPGAEGEM
+868 EGADRPGNEGEM

-888 LSRRGGMTVC
+888 LVRRGGLTVC

>member
-8 AGSVPAMEWR
+8 AGAVPAMEWR
-18 DLERADEIVVV
+18 DLERADSVAVV
-29 SAPSAWS
+29 SAPVSWS

-47 GEIEPKAAL
+47 GQIESKAPL

-63 AERVAQAGLARGLF
+63 ADRVAQTGLARGLF
-77 GDKADAG
+77 GDKADAS
-84 AFREALLATMLSG
+84 AFRDALLATMLAG
-97 IATPTGGQAGL
+97 VATPARGDAGL
-108 DLLPEIAEFE
+108 ELLPEITEFE
-118 FQSIVRECLG
+118 FQAVVRESLA
-128 RRRSRALAA
+128 RRRGRALAV
-137 QASAR
+137 QAAAR

-154 RRCSGDPRAC
+154 RRCQGDPRAC

-179 ARDLG
+179 ARELG
-184 ADDRTLLDAIATA
+184 ADDRAILDAIATA
-197 DAPRTPLAEPSAVAE
+197 DAPRPALAAPAPEQE
-212 MAMVASASRQDV
+212 LAMVASGSRQGV
-224 AAGNEAAAFAAQVGW
+224 AAGDEAAALAAHVGW

-247 LSPVDA
+247 LSPIDA
-253 ELLARGVEIGAAID
+253 ELLSRGAGVGAAID
-267 ASAFLDAEGFDVERF
+267 ASAFLDPDGFDVERF
-282 TYVCHLWATALELER
+282 TFVCHLWATALELDR
-297 GERPARL
+297 GDRPARL
-304 GLAGVGDCLLSQGW
+304 TLAGVGDCLLSQGLS
-318 AQTSIEGRD
+318 QTGVEGRD
-327 GAAVLWA
+327 AAAALWA

-340 LSASAEAAAVMGPD
+340 LSASAEAAAVLGQDPVY
-354 AAFTQ
+354 AQ

-375 AALRSALATEAAAA
+375 AALRSELATEAAAA

-411 EDLEATLRLGG
+411 EDPEATLRLGG
-422 APVGPAGALS
+422 VPVGPAGATS
-432 PVSVAQTADG
+432 PVSAAQTADG
-442 FLLPSFSAA
+442 MLLPTFSDA
-451 AFEALSSEGVDLDAA
+451 AFEALSTEGVDLDAA

-481 IDHAM
+481 IDHVM

-506 NHGLR
+506 VGSLR
-511 AAFAPAIVG
+511 AAFAPAVVG

-543 AFADFSAVEIAAAER
+543 AFADFSPAEIEAAER

-564 SLNDCDA
+564 RLGDCEA

-577 EAFKSVEAPVLAD
+577 EAFRSVETPAFAE
-590 RLAMLAAVEA
+590 RLAMIAAVEA

-606 AVSIPVA
+606 PVTIPIA
-613 FDSRPADAVRAQAAA
+613 FDARPADAVRAQAAA
-628 ARSGIRALRLQRAAA
+628 ARAGIRALRLQRAAP
-643 PADFKLDLPDEPA
+643 PADFKLDLPEEP
-656 VEAPRA
+656 VPEPVRAPA
-662 APSLRDQR
+662 
-670 TREPVVTE
+670 REPIVTE

-756 VPLHEFVDAFV
+756 VPLDEFVDAFV

-780 DSIKSATSILDYVF
+780 DSIKSATSILDYIF

-810 DPGEFNA
+810 DSSQFNA
-817 DGLGAGKGRPG
+817 DGLGWGKPLSD
-828 DEIDDA
+828 DEVDDVGPDPV
-834 ELAPVPASLFIS
+834 LASKFIS

-853 AHDNLVFA
+853 APDNLVFA

-868 EGQDRPGAEGEM
+868 EGADRPGADGEM

-888 LSRRGGMTVC
+888 LVRRGGMTVC

-908 GPMAS
+908 GPVAS

>member
-1 MRTPAKA
+1 MRPSAKA
-8 AGSVPAMEWR
+8 AGLVPAMEWR
-18 DLERADEIVVV
+18 DLERADHVEVV
-29 SAPSAWS
+29 SAPSSWS

-47 GEIEPKAAL
+47 GEVEPKVPL

-63 AERVAQAGLARGLF
+63 AASVAQLGLSKGLF
-77 GDKADAG
+77 GDKADAD
-84 AFREALLATMLSG
+84 AFREALLTTMLSG
-97 IATPTGGQAGL
+97 IATPTQGQPSL
-108 DLLPEIAEFE
+108 QLLPDISEFE
-118 FQSIVRECLG
+118 FQTQAREILVK
-128 RRRSRALAA
+128 RRSGDLAV
-137 QASAR
+137 QAAAR
-142 LDAALAQVADAV
+142 LNAALDQVADAV
-154 RRCSGDPRAC
+154 RRCQGDSRAC
-164 ADVRKN
+164 SDVRKN

-179 ARDLG
+179 ARELG
-184 ADDRTLLDAIATA
+184 ADDRTILDAIATA
-197 DAPRTPLAEPSAVAE
+197 DMPRPALSDLERARGP
-212 MAMVASASRQDV
+212 AMVAAAMRQAVSAGD
-224 AAGNEAAAFAAQVGW
+224 EAACLAAQLGW
-239 ETSALTLA
+239 ETGDLTLA
-247 LSPVDA
+247 LSPFDA
-253 ELLARGVEIGAAID
+253 DALSRGAALGAAID
-267 ASAFLDAEGFDVERF
+267 ASAFLDADGLDIERF
-282 TYVCHLWATALELER
+282 TFVCHLWATALELDR

-304 GLAGVGDCLLSQGW
+304 SLAGVGDCLLSQGY
-318 AQTSIEGRD
+318 AQTTVEGRD
-327 GAAVLWA
+327 GAAALWA

-340 LSASAEAAAVMGPD
+340 LSASAEAAAVMG
-354 AAFTQ
+354 Q
-359 DKQSVL
+359 DPIFAQDRQGVL
-365 KTLAERRVRA
+365 KTIAERRVRA

-411 EDLEATLRLGG
+411 ADAEATLRLGG
-422 APVGPAGALS
+422 APVGAAGAMA
-432 PVSVAQTADG
+432 PVSVSQTLDG
-442 FLLPSFSAA
+442 FLLPSFSPA

-466 RRHALGHGSLAESPA
+466 RRHALGHGSLTESPA

-497 EKAEHALRE
+497 EKAENALRE
-506 NHGLR
+506 HHGIR
-511 AAFAPAIVG
+511 AAFAPAVVG

-543 AFADFSAVEIAAAER
+543 AFADFSTTEIATAER

-564 SLNDCDA
+564 TLGDCEA

-577 EAFKSVEAPVLAD
+577 EAFRSVEAPAFAD
-590 RLAMLAAVEA
+590 RLAMLAAVES

-606 AVSIPVA
+606 AVTVPIA
-613 FDSRPADAVRAQAAA
+613 HDSRPADAVRAQAAA
-628 ARSGIRALRLQRAAA
+628 ARAGVRALRLKRA
-643 PADFKLDLPDEPA
+643 PTPSDFKLDLPEEPTA
-656 VEAPRA
+656 EAPRP
-662 APSLRDQR
+662 APS
-670 TREPVVTE
+670 REPVVTE

-756 VPLHEFVDAFV
+756 VPLDEFVDAFV

-780 DSIKSATSILDYVF
+780 DSIKSATSILDYIF

-817 DGLGAGKGRPG
+817 DGLGSGKRLS
-828 DEIDDA
+828 DEDLDDA
-834 ELAPVPASLFIS
+834 ETDPVPASRFIS

-853 AHDNLVFA
+853 TPDNLVFA

-868 EGQDRPGAEGEM
+868 EGAERPGADGEM

-888 LSRRGGMTVC
+888 LIRRGGMTVC

-903 QSDRP
+903 QSERP
-908 GPMAS
+908 GPRAS

>member
-1 MRTPAKA
+1 
-8 AGSVPAMEWR
+8 MEWR

-29 SAPSAWS
+29 SAPNAWS

-63 AERVAQAGLARGLF
+63 AERVAQAGLTRGLF
-77 GDKADAG
+77 GDKADAS
-84 AFREALLATMLSG
+84 AFKDALLATMLSG
-97 IATPTGGQAGL
+97 IATPAGGQGGL
-108 DLLPEIAEFE
+108 ELLPEITEFE
-118 FQSIVRECLG
+118 FQSTVKDSLG

-137 QASAR
+137 QAAAR

-164 ADVRKN
+164 GDVRKN

-179 ARDLG
+179 ARELG
-184 ADDRTLLDAIATA
+184 ADDRTILDAIATA
-197 DAPRTPLAEPSAVAE
+197 DALRAPLVEPSAE
-212 MAMVASASRQDV
+212 RELAMVTSASRQDV
-224 AAGNEAAAFAAQVGW
+224 AAGNDAAAFAAQVGW

-247 LSPVDA
+247 LSPTDA
-253 ELLARGVEIGAAID
+253 EILARGVGVSAAID
-267 ASAFLDAEGFDVERF
+267 ASAFLDADGFDVERF
-282 TYVCHLWATALELER
+282 TYVCHLWGTALELDR

-304 GLAGVGDCLLSQGW
+304 SLAGVGDCLLSQGW

-327 GAAVLWA
+327 GAAALWA

-340 LSASAEAAAVMGPD
+340 LSASAEAAAALGPD
-354 AAFTQ
+354 AIFAQ
-359 DKQSVL
+359 DKQGVL

-375 AALRSALATEAAAA
+375 AALRSALATEAAAS

-411 EDLEATLRLGG
+411 EDPEATLRLGG
-422 APVGPAGALS
+422 APVGPAGAMS

-442 FLLPSFSAA
+442 FLLPTFSHA

-466 RRHALGHGSLAESPA
+466 RRHALGHGSLIESPA

-506 NHGLR
+506 NQGLR
-511 AAFAPAIVG
+511 AAFAPAVIG

-543 AFADFSAVEIAAAER
+543 AFADFSATEIAAAER

-564 SLNDCDA
+564 SLGDCDA

-577 EAFKSVEAPVLAD
+577 EAFKSVEALAFAD
-590 RLAMLAAVEA
+590 RLVMLATVEA

-606 AVSIPVA
+606 PVAIPVA

-628 ARSGIRALRLQRAAA
+628 ARSGVRALRLQRAAA

-656 VEAPRA
+656 AEAPRA
-662 APSLRDQR
+662 AAPA
-670 TREPVVTE
+670 REPVVTE

-817 DGLGAGKGRPG
+817 DGLGSGKNL
-828 DEIDDA
+828 EIDDV
-834 ELAPVPASLFIS
+834 EPEPVPASLFIS

-853 AHDNLVFA
+853 SHDNLVFA

-888 LSRRGGMTVC
+888 LTKRGGMTVC

>member
-1 MRTPAKA
+1 MRIPAKA
-8 AGSVPAMEWR
+8 AGSVPAMAWR
-18 DLERADEIVVV
+18 DLERADDIVVV
-29 SAPSAWS
+29 SAPSDWS
-36 DARVEAWLDWA
+36 DARVEAWLDWT

-63 AERVAQAGLARGLF
+63 ADRVAHAGLEAGLF
-77 GDKADAG
+77 GDKADAD
-84 AFREALLATMLSG
+84 AFRHALLATMLSG
-97 IATPTGGQAGL
+97 IATPTGGQVGL
-108 DLLPEIAEFE
+108 DLTPEIGEFE
-118 FQSIVRECLG
+118 FQSAVQQSLG
-128 RRRSRALAA
+128 RRRARTLAA
-137 QASAR
+137 QAAVR

-154 RRCSGDPRAC
+154 RRCAGDPRAC

-179 ARDLG
+179 ARELG

-197 DAPRTPLAEPSAVAE
+197 DSPRAPLPEPSAETE
-212 MAMVASASRQDV
+212 MAMVACAARQDV

-247 LSPVDA
+247 LSPGDA
-253 ELLARGVEIGAAID
+253 ERLAQGVDIGAAID
-267 ASAFLDAEGFDVERF
+267 ASAFLDADGFDVERF
-282 TYVCHLWATALELER
+282 TYVCHLWGTALELER

-304 GLAGVGDCLLSQGW
+304 SLAGVGDCLLSQGW

-354 AAFTQ
+354 PAFDQ
-359 DKQSVL
+359 DRQGVL
-365 KTLAERRVRA
+365 KSLAERRVRA
-375 AALRSALATEAAAA
+375 ASLRSGLATEAAAA

-399 HGLRSAALVGPF
+399 HGLRSTALVGPH
-411 EDLEATLRLGG
+411 EDAEAALRLGG
-422 APVGPAGALS
+422 APLGAAGAMS

-442 FLLPSFSAA
+442 FLLPTFSAA

-511 AAFAPAIVG
+511 AAFAPAVIG

-533 DVARRDFDTL
+533 AVARRDFDTL
-543 AFADFSAVEIAAAER
+543 AFADFSAAEIAAAER

-564 SLNDCDA
+564 ALGDCEA

-577 EAFKSVEAPVLAD
+577 DAFKSVESPAFAD

-600 FACLPT
+600 FTCLPAPV
-606 AVSIPVA
+606 AVPVA

-628 ARSGIRALRLQRAAA
+628 ARSGVRAFRLQRATA
-643 PADFKLDLPDEPA
+643 PADFKLDLPDEPVA
-656 VEAPRA
+656 EPPRA
-662 APSLRDQR
+662 AAPL
-670 TREPVVTE
+670 REPVVTE

-810 DPGEFNA
+810 DPGQFNA
-817 DGLGAGKGRPG
+817 DGLGVGKTL
-828 DEIDDA
+828 DTDDV
-834 ELAPVPASLFIS
+834 EPEPVPASLFIS

-868 EGQDRPGAEGEM
+868 EGQDRPGTEGEM

-888 LSRRGGMTVC
+888 LTRRGGMTVC

-908 GPMAS
+908 GPVAS

>member
-8 AGSVPAMEWR
+8 AGLVPAMEWR
-18 DLERADEIVVV
+18 DLERADEMVVV
-29 SAPSAWS
+29 SAPAAWS

-47 GEIEPKAAL
+47 GEIEPKAPL

-63 AERVAQAGLARGLF
+63 ADRIAQAGLARGLF
-77 GDKADAG
+77 GDKADAA

-97 IATPTGGQAGL
+97 VATPAGGQAGL
-108 DLLPEIAEFE
+108 ELLSDIGEFE
-118 FQSIVRECLG
+118 FQSAVKTTLAQRRG
-128 RRRSRALAA
+128 RLLAA
-137 QASAR
+137 QAAAR

-154 RRCSGDPRAC
+154 RRCSGDARAC
-164 ADVRKN
+164 SDVHKN

-179 ARDLG
+179 ARELG
-184 ADDRTLLDAIATA
+184 ADDRTILDAIATA
-197 DAPRTPLAEPSAVAE
+197 DTLRSSLGEQAPERELS
-212 MAMVASASRQDV
+212 MVASASRQAV
-224 AAGNEAAAFAAQVGW
+224 AAGDEASGLAAQVGW

-247 LSPVDA
+247 LSPNDA
-253 ELLARGVEIGAAID
+253 ELISRGAGASAAID
-267 ASAFLDAEGFDVERF
+267 ASAFLDEDGFDVERF
-282 TYVCHLWATALELER
+282 TYVCHLWGTALELAR
-297 GERPARL
+297 GDRPARL
-304 GLAGVGDCLLSQGW
+304 GLAGVGDCLLTQGW
-318 AQTSIEGRD
+318 AQTSVEGRD
-327 GAAVLWA
+327 GAAALWA

-340 LSASAEAAAVMGPD
+340 LSASAEAAAVLGQD
-354 AAFTQ
+354 EAFAQ
-359 DKQSVL
+359 DKQGVL

-399 HGLRSAALVGPF
+399 QGLRSAALVGPF
-411 EDLEATLRLGG
+411 EDVEASLRLGG
-422 APVGPAGALS
+422 SPVGAAGAVS

-442 FLLPSFSAA
+442 WLLPAFSPA
-451 AFEALSSEGVDLDAA
+451 AFEALSAEGVDLDAA
-466 RRHALGHGSLAESPA
+466 RRHALGHGSLLDSPA
-481 IDHAM
+481 IDHVM

-497 EKAEHALRE
+497 EKAENALRE
-506 NHGLR
+506 HHGIR
-511 AAFAPAIVG
+511 AAFAPALVG

-543 AFADFSAVEIAAAER
+543 AFADFSPTEIAAAER

-564 SLNDCDA
+564 ALGDCEA

-577 EAFKSVEAPVLAD
+577 EAFRSIEAPAFAD
-590 RLAMLAAVEA
+590 RLAMLAAVES
-600 FACLPT
+600 FACLPSPVT
-606 AVSIPVA
+606 VPVA

-628 ARSGIRALRLQRAAA
+628 ARSGIRALRLQRATA
-643 PADFKLDLPDEPA
+643 PADFKLDLPEEAAPEPA
-656 VEAPRA
+656 RVA
-662 APSLRDQR
+662 APV
-670 TREPVVTE
+670 REPIVTE
-678 RVVEKIVERDRSRRR
+678 RVVEKIVERDRARRR

-756 VPLHEFVDAFV
+756 VPLEEFVDAFV
-767 YTKFEPAGPVTGN
+767 YTKFEPAGPVSGN
-780 DSIKSATSILDYVF
+780 DSIKSATSILDYIF

-810 DPGEFNA
+810 DSGQFNA
-817 DGLGAGKGRPG
+817 DGLGWGKPLED
-828 DEIDDA
+828 DEIDDVGLDPV
-834 ELAPVPASLFIS
+834 LASKFIS

-853 AHDNLVFA
+853 APDNLVFA
-861 SFGRRRV
+861 SFGRKRV
-868 EGQDRPGAEGEM
+868 EGADRPGAEGEM

-888 LSRRGGMTVC
+888 LTRRGGMTVC

-908 GPMAS
+908 GPVAS

>member
-18 DLERADEIVVV
+18 DLERADSIIVVA
-29 SAPSAWS
+29 APAAWT

-47 GEIEPKAAL
+47 GTIEPKAPL

-63 AERVAQAGLARGLF
+63 ADRVAKIGLARGLF
-77 GDKADAG
+77 GDKADAAG
-84 AFREALLATMLSG
+84 FRDALLATMLAG
-97 IATPTGGQAGL
+97 YATPAGGQAGQEL
-108 DLLPEIAEFE
+108 SPDISEIE
-118 FQSIVRECLG
+118 FQTTARQSLS
-128 RRRSRALAA
+128 RRRAATLASLAA
-137 QASAR
+137 SR
-142 LDAALAQVADAV
+142 LDSALAQVTDAV
-154 RRCSGDPRAC
+154 RRCQGDARAC

-179 ARDLG
+179 ARELG
-184 ADDRTLLDAIATA
+184 ADDGAILEAIATA
-197 DAPRTPLAEPSAVAE
+197 DAPRAPLAAPAPASEND
-212 MAMVASASRQDV
+212 MVASASRQGV
-224 AAGNEAAAFAAQVGW
+224 AAGDESAALAAQFAW
-239 ETSALTLA
+239 ETGALTLTF
-247 LSPVDA
+247 SPQDA
-253 ELLARGVEIGAAID
+253 ELLARGVAVGAAID

-282 TYVCHLWATALELER
+282 TEVCHLWGTALELER
-297 GERPARL
+297 GDQQARL
-304 GLAGVGDCLLSQGW
+304 SLAGVGDCLLSQGLS
-318 AQTSIEGRD
+318 QSGQEGRD
-327 GAAVLWA
+327 GAAALWA

-340 LSASAEAAAVMGPD
+340 LSASAEAASTLG
-354 AAFTQ
+354 Q
-359 DKQSVL
+359 DLAYAQDRQGVL

-375 AALRSALATEAAAA
+375 AALRSELATEAATA
-389 LATAHALARK
+389 LATAHGLAKK
-399 HGLRSAALVGPF
+399 HGLRSVALVGPF
-411 EDLEATLRLGG
+411 EDAEATLRLGG
-422 APVGPAGALS
+422 APVGSAGAMA

-442 FLLPSFSAA
+442 LLLPTFSPAA
-451 AFEALSSEGVDLDAA
+451 MEALSAESADLDAA
-466 RRHALGHGSLAESPA
+466 RRHALGHGTLAESPA
-481 IDHAM
+481 IDHLV

-497 EKAEHALRE
+497 EKAENALRE
-506 NHGLR
+506 CRGLR
-511 AAFAPAIVG
+511 AAFAPAIMG
-520 AGFLRDVLGASAE
+520 PGFLRDVLGASAE

-543 AFADFSAVEIAAAER
+543 AFADFTEDEIAAAER

-564 SLNDCDA
+564 RLGDCDT

-577 EAFKSVEAPVLAD
+577 EAFQSVEAPTFAD
-590 RLAMLAAVEA
+590 RLAMLTAVEA

-606 AVSIPVA
+606 TVPLPIA
-613 FDSRPADAVRAQAAA
+613 FDARPADAVRAQAAA
-628 ARSGIRALRLQRAAA
+628 ARAGVRALRLRRAAP
-643 PADFKLDLPDEPA
+643 PAEFKLDLPEEPA
-656 VEAPRA
+656 AEAPRP
-662 APSLRDQR
+662 APM
-670 TREPVVTE
+670 REPIVTE

-756 VPLHEFVDAFV
+756 VPLDEFVDAFV

-801 LGRDDLANG
+801 LGRDDLANA
-810 DPGEFNA
+810 DPSEFNA
-817 DGLGAGKGRPG
+817 DGLGAGKRLVDA
-828 DEIDDA
+828 DEDG
-834 ELAPVPASLFIS
+834 ELDPVPASRFIS

-853 AHDNLVFA
+853 TPDNLVFA
-861 SFGRRRV
+861 AFGRRRV
-868 EGQDRPGAEGEM
+868 EGVERPGVEGEM
-880 CPACGDLS
+880 CPSCGDLS
-888 LSRRGGMTVC
+888 LVRRGAITIC

-903 QSDRP
+903 QADQS
-908 GPMAS
+908 GPLAS

>member
-8 AGSVPAMEWR
+8 AGVVPAMEWR

-29 SAPSAWS
+29 SAPPAWS
-36 DARVEAWLDWA
+36 DARIEAWLDWA

-63 AERVAQAGLARGLF
+63 ADRIAQAGLAQGLF
-77 GDKADAG
+77 GDKTDAA
-84 AFREALLATMLSG
+84 AFRDALLATMLSG
-97 IATPTGGQAGL
+97 VATPAGGQGGL
-108 DLLPEIAEFE
+108 ELLPEIAEFE
-118 FQSIVRECLG
+118 FQSTVKTSLG

-137 QASAR
+137 QAAAR

-164 ADVRKN
+164 GDVRKN

-179 ARDLG
+179 ARELG
-184 ADDRTLLDAIATA
+184 ADDRTILDAIATA
-197 DAPRTPLAEPSAVAE
+197 DAPRAPLVEPSAE
-212 MAMVASASRQDV
+212 RELAMVASASRQDV
-224 AAGNEAAAFAAQVGW
+224 AAGNDAAAFAAQVGW

-247 LSPVDA
+247 LSPTDA
-253 ELLARGVEIGAAID
+253 EILARGVGVGAAID
-267 ASAFLDAEGFDVERF
+267 ASAFLDDDGFDVERF
-282 TYVCHLWATALELER
+282 TYVCHLWGTALELER

-304 GLAGVGDCLLSQGW
+304 SLAGVGDCLLSQGW

-340 LSASAEAAAVMGPD
+340 LSASAEAASVMGPD
-354 AAFTQ
+354 ALFAQ
-359 DKQSVL
+359 DKQGVL

-375 AALRSALATEAAAA
+375 AALRSALATEAAAS

-422 APVGPAGALS
+422 APIGPAGAMS

-442 FLLPSFSAA
+442 FLLPTFSAA

-506 NHGLR
+506 HHGIR
-511 AAFAPAIVG
+511 AAFAPAVVG

-543 AFADFSAVEIAAAER
+543 AFADFSPTEIAAAER

-564 SLNDCDA
+564 ILGDCDA

-577 EAFKSVEAPVLAD
+577 EAFKSVEAPAFAD
-590 RLAMLAAVEA
+590 RLTMLAAVEA

-606 AVSIPVA
+606 AVAIPVP

-643 PADFKLDLPDEPA
+643 PVDFKLDLPEET
-656 VEAPRA
+656 VEAPRVA
-662 APSLRDQR
+662 APA
-670 TREPVVTE
+670 REPVVTE
-678 RVVEKIVERDRSRRR
+678 RVVEKIIERDRSRRR

-817 DGLGAGKGRPG
+817 DGLGSGKGFADNG
-828 DEIDDA
+828 ADDL
-834 ELAPVPASLFIS
+834 EPEPVPASLFIS

-853 AHDNLVFA
+853 SHDNLVFA

-868 EGQDRPGAEGEM
+868 EGADRPGAEGEM

-888 LSRRGGMTVC
+888 LNRRGGMTVC

-908 GPMAS
+908 GPIAS

>member
-8 AGSVPAMEWR
+8 AGVVPAMEWR
-18 DLERADEIVVV
+18 DLERSDSIVVV
-29 SAPSAWS
+29 SAPAAWS

-63 AERVAQAGLARGLF
+63 AERVAEAGLARGLF
-77 GDKADAG
+77 GDKADAS
-84 AFREALLATMLSG
+84 AFRDALLATMLSG
-97 IATPTGGQAGL
+97 IATPAGGQAGL
-108 DLLPEIAEFE
+108 SLLPDIAEFE
-118 FQSIVRECLG
+118 FQTIVRDSLG
-128 RRRSRALAA
+128 RRRGRALAA
-137 QASAR
+137 QAAAR

-179 ARDLG
+179 ARELG

-197 DAPRTPLAEPSAVAE
+197 DAPRAALADVSAEREP
-212 MAMVASASRQDV
+212 AMVASASRQAV
-224 AAGNEAAAFAAQVGW
+224 AAGDEAAAFAAQVGW

-247 LSPVDA
+247 LSPTDA
-253 ELLARGVEIGAAID
+253 EILARGVGVGAAID
-267 ASAFLDAEGFDVERF
+267 ASAFLDADGFDVERF
-282 TYVCHLWATALELER
+282 TYVCHLWGTALELER

-304 GLAGVGDCLLSQGW
+304 SLAGVGDCLLSQGW
-318 AQTSIEGRD
+318 AQTSVEGRD
-327 GAAVLWA
+327 GAAALWA

-340 LSASAEAAAVMGPD
+340 LSASAEAAAAMGPD
-354 AAFTQ
+354 PVFAQ

-411 EDLEATLRLGG
+411 EDPEATLRLGG
-422 APVGPAGALS
+422 APVGPAGAMS
-432 PVSVAQTADG
+432 PVSAAQTADG
-442 FLLPSFSAA
+442 FLLPTFSAA

-511 AAFAPAIVG
+511 AAFAPAVVG

-543 AFADFSAVEIAAAER
+543 AFADFSISEIAAAQR

-564 SLNDCDA
+564 TLGDCEA

-577 EAFKSVEAPVLAD
+577 EAFKSVEAPTFAD

-606 AVSIPVA
+606 PVAIPVA

-628 ARSGIRALRLQRAAA
+628 ARSGIRALRLQRASA
-643 PADFKLDLPDEPA
+643 PVDFKLDLPEEPA
-656 VEAPRA
+656 AEAPRA
-662 APSLRDQR
+662 TAPV
-670 TREPVVTE
+670 REPLVTE

-817 DGLGAGKGRPG
+817 DGLGAGKTL
-828 DEIDDA
+828 EIEDG
-834 ELAPVPASLFIS
+834 EPEPVPASLFIS

-888 LSRRGGMTVC
+888 LTRRGGMTVC

>member
-8 AGSVPAMEWR
+8 AAGIVPAMEWR
-18 DLERADEIVVV
+18 DLERADSVVVV
-29 SAPSAWS
+29 SAPSTWS

-63 AERVAQAGLARGLF
+63 ANRIAQAGLARGLF
-77 GDKADAG
+77 GDKTDAN
-84 AFREALLATMLSG
+84 AFREALLATMLAG
-97 IATPTGGQAGL
+97 VATPTGGQASL
-108 DLLPEIAEFE
+108 DLLPDIAEFE
-118 FQSIVRECLG
+118 FQSVVKDGLT
-128 RRRSRALAA
+128 RRRAHALAT
-137 QASAR
+137 QAAAR

-154 RRCSGDPRAC
+154 RRCSGDARAC
-164 ADVRKN
+164 GDVRKN

-179 ARDLG
+179 ARELG
-184 ADDRTLLDAIATA
+184 ADDRTIMDAIATA
-197 DAPRTPLAEPSAVAE
+197 DAPRSASGELPPLREL
-212 MAMVASASRQDV
+212 AMVASASRQGV
-224 AAGNEAAAFAAQVGW
+224 SAGDEAASLAAQVGW

-247 LSPVDA
+247 LSPTDA
-253 ELLARGVEIGAAID
+253 ELVSRGAGVSAAID
-267 ASAFLDAEGFDVERF
+267 ASAFLDDDGFDVERF
-282 TYVCHLWATALELER
+282 TYVCHLWGTALELER
-297 GERPARL
+297 GDRAARL
-304 GLAGVGDCLLSQGW
+304 GLAGVGDCLLTQGW

-327 GAAVLWA
+327 GAAALWA

-340 LSASAEAAAVMGPD
+340 LSASAEAAAVLGPD
-354 AAFTQ
+354 EAFAQ
-359 DKQSVL
+359 DKQSIL
-365 KTLAERRVRA
+365 KGVAERRVRA

-411 EDLEATLRLGG
+411 ADPEASLRLGAPIG
-422 APVGPAGALS
+422 AASAVS
-432 PVSVAQTADG
+432 PVSVTQTADG
-442 FLLPSFSAA
+442 WLLPAFSPA
-451 AFEALSSEGVDLDAA
+451 AFEALSTEGVDLDAA
-466 RRHALGHGSLAESPA
+466 RRHALGHGSLLDSPA
-481 IDHAM
+481 IDHVM

-497 EKAEHALRE
+497 EKAENALRE
-506 NHGLR
+506 QHGLR

-543 AFADFSAVEIAAAER
+543 AFADFSPTEIATAER

-564 SLNDCDA
+564 TLGDCDA

-577 EAFKSVEAPVLAD
+577 EAFRSIEAPAFAE
-590 RLAMLAAVEA
+590 RLAMLAAVEG
-600 FACLPT
+600 FACLPSPVT
-606 AVSIPVA
+606 VPVA

-628 ARSGIRALRLQRAAA
+628 ARAGIRALRLQRAAA
-643 PADFKLDLPDEPA
+643 PADFKLDLPEEVAPEPT
-656 VEAPRA
+656 RA
-662 APSLRDQR
+662 AAPV
-670 TREPVVTE
+670 REPVVTE
-678 RVVEKIVERDRSRRR
+678 RVVEKIVERDRARRR

-756 VPLHEFVDAFV
+756 VPLEEFVDAFV
-767 YTKFEPAGPVTGN
+767 YTKFEPAGPVSGN
-780 DSIKSATSILDYVF
+780 DSIKSATSILDYIF

-810 DPGEFNA
+810 DSGQFNA
-817 DGLGAGKGRPG
+817 DGLGWGKPLED
-828 DEIDDA
+828 DEIDDVGLDPV
-834 ELAPVPASLFIS
+834 LASKFIS

-853 AHDNLVFA
+853 TPDNLVFA
-861 SFGRRRV
+861 SFGRKRV
-868 EGQDRPGAEGEM
+868 EGADRPGAEGEM

-888 LSRRGGMTVC
+888 LIRRGGLTVC

-908 GPMAS
+908 GPVAS

>member
-8 AGSVPAMEWR
+8 AGLVPAMEWR

-29 SAPSAWS
+29 SAPSSWS

-63 AERVAQAGLARGLF
+63 ADRIAQIGLARGLF

-97 IATPTGGQAGL
+97 IATPAGGRAGL
-108 DLLPEIAEFE
+108 ELLPDIAEFE
-118 FQSIVRECLG
+118 FQSAVKITLAQRRG
-128 RRRSRALAA
+128 RLLAA
-137 QASAR
+137 QAAAR

-164 ADVRKN
+164 SDVRKN

-179 ARDLG
+179 ARELG
-184 ADDRTLLDAIATA
+184 ADDRTILDAIATA
-197 DAPRTPLAEPSAVAE
+197 DAVRPPLTDQVPARELT
-212 MAMVASASRQDV
+212 MVAAASRQGV
-224 AAGNEAAAFAAQVGW
+224 AAGDEAAALAAQVGW

-247 LSPVDA
+247 LSPTDA
-253 ELLARGVEIGAAID
+253 EILSRGVGVSAAID
-267 ASAFLDAEGFDVERF
+267 ASAFLDDDGFDIERF
-282 TYVCHLWATALELER
+282 TYVCHLWGTALELER
-297 GERPARL
+297 GDRPARL
-304 GLAGVGDCLLSQGW
+304 GLAGVGDCLLTQGW
-318 AQTSIEGRD
+318 AQTTIEGRD

-340 LSASAEAAAVMGPD
+340 LSASAETAAVLGQD
-354 AAFTQ
+354 EAFAH
-359 DKQSVL
+359 DKQGVL

-375 AALRSALATEAAAA
+375 AALRSELATEAAAA

-399 HGLRSAALVGPF
+399 HGLRSSALVGPF
-411 EDLEATLRLGG
+411 EDAEATLRLGG
-422 APVGPAGALS
+422 APLGAAGAMS
-432 PVSVAQTADG
+432 PVSVTQTADG
-442 FLLPSFSAA
+442 WLLPAFSPA
-451 AFEALSSEGVDLDAA
+451 AFEALSTEGVDLDAA
-466 RRHALGHGSLAESPA
+466 RRHALGHGSLLDSPA
-481 IDHAM
+481 IDHVM

-497 EKAEHALRE
+497 EKAENALRE
-506 NHGLR
+506 HQGLR
-511 AAFAPAIVG
+511 SAFAPAIVG

-543 AFADFSAVEIAAAER
+543 AFADFSATEIAAAER

-564 SLNDCDA
+564 TLGDCDA

-577 EAFKSVEAPVLAD
+577 EAFRSVEAPAFAD
-590 RLAMLAAVEA
+590 RLAMLAAVES
-600 FACLPT
+600 FACLPS
-606 AVSIPVA
+606 AVTVPVA
-613 FDSRPADAVRAQAAA
+613 FDARPADATRAQAAT
-628 ARSGIRALRLQRAAA
+628 ARAGIRALRLQRAEA

-656 VEAPRA
+656 AEAPRA
-662 APSLRDQR
+662 AAPV
-670 TREPVVTE
+670 REPVVTE

-767 YTKFEPAGPVTGN
+767 YTKFEPAGPVSGN
-780 DSIKSATSILDYVF
+780 DSIKSATSILDYIF

-810 DPGEFNA
+810 DSGEFNA
-817 DGLGAGKGRPG
+817 DGLGWGKSPMSD
-828 DEIDDA
+828 DEIDDVGLDPV
-834 ELAPVPASLFIS
+834 LASKFIS

-853 AHDNLVFA
+853 TPDNLVFA
-861 SFGRRRV
+861 SFGRKRV
-868 EGQDRPGAEGEM
+868 EGADRPGAEGEM

-888 LSRRGGMTVC
+888 LTRRGGMTVC

-908 GPMAS
+908 GPVAS

>member
-8 AGSVPAMEWR
+8 AGVVLAMEWR
-18 DLERADEIVVV
+18 DLERADSVAVV
-29 SAPSAWS
+29 SAPSSWS

-47 GEIEPKAAL
+47 GEIEPKAPL

-63 AERVAQAGLARGLF
+63 AERVAQAGLSRGLF
-77 GDKADAG
+77 GDKADAA
-84 AFREALLATMLSG
+84 AFRDALLATMLSG
-97 IATPTGGQAGL
+97 IATPAGGQTGL
-108 DLLPEIAEFE
+108 ELLPDIAEFE
-118 FQSIVRECLG
+118 FESLAKDSLG

-137 QASAR
+137 QAAAR
-142 LDAALAQVADAV
+142 LDAALVQVADAV

-164 ADVRKN
+164 SDVRKN

-179 ARDLG
+179 ARELG
-184 ADDRTLLDAIATA
+184 ADDRTILDAIATA
-197 DAPRTPLAEPSAVAE
+197 DAPRTVLAEPPDEHELS
-212 MAMVASASRQDV
+212 MVASASRQSV
-224 AAGNEAAAFAAQVGW
+224 AAGDGAASLAAQVGW

-247 LSPVDA
+247 LSPTDA
-253 ELLARGVEIGAAID
+253 EILARGAGIGAAID
-267 ASAFLDAEGFDVERF
+267 ASAFLDADGFDVERF
-282 TYVCHLWATALELER
+282 TYVCHLWGTALELDR

-304 GLAGVGDCLLSQGW
+304 SLAGVGDCLLSLGY
-318 AQTSIEGRD
+318 AQTAIEGRD
-327 GAAVLWA
+327 GAAALWA

-340 LSASAEAAAVMGPD
+340 LSASAEAAASLGQD
-354 AAFTQ
+354 EAYAQ

-375 AALRSALATEAAAA
+375 AALRSDLATEAAAA

-411 EDLEATLRLGG
+411 EDAEATLRLGG
-422 APVGPAGALS
+422 APVGPAGAMS
-432 PVSVAQTADG
+432 PVSVTQTADG
-442 FLLPSFSAA
+442 FLLPAFSAA
-451 AFEALSSEGVDLDAA
+451 AFEALSTEGADLDAA

-481 IDHAM
+481 IDHVM

-506 NHGLR
+506 NQGLR
-511 AAFAPAIVG
+511 AAFAPAVVG

-543 AFADFSAVEIAAAER
+543 AFADFSVAEIEAAER

-564 SLNDCDA
+564 RLGDCEA
-571 LNPELR
+571 LNPDLR
-577 EAFKSVEAPVLAD
+577 EAFKSVESPAFAD

-606 AVSIPVA
+606 SVAIPIA
-613 FDSRPADAVRAQAAA
+613 FDARPADAVRAQAAA
-628 ARSGIRALRLQRAAA
+628 ARSGIRALRLQRAAT
-643 PADFKLDLPDEPA
+643 PVDFKLDLPDEPA
-656 VEAPRA
+656 AEPARA
-662 APSLRDQR
+662 APPREQALR
-670 TREPVVTE
+670 EKVVTE

-756 VPLHEFVDAFV
+756 VPLDEFVDAFV

-817 DGLGAGKGRPG
+817 DGLGAGKHLSDDEG
-828 DEIDDA
+828 DDLEPS
-834 ELAPVPASLFIS
+834 PVPASLFIS

-853 AHDNLVFA
+853 SHDNLVFA
-861 SFGRRRV
+861 SFGRRRL
-868 EGQDRPGAEGEM
+868 EGADRPGADGEM

-888 LSRRGGMTVC
+888 LTKRGGMTVC

-908 GPMAS
+908 GPMAGS
-913 S
+913 

>member
-8 AGSVPAMEWR
+8 AGTVPAMEWR
-18 DLERADEIVVV
+18 DLERADSVVV
-29 SAPSAWS
+29 ISAPPSWT

-47 GEIEPKAAL
+47 GTIEPKAPL

-63 AERVAQAGLARGLF
+63 ADRIAQIGLSRGLF
-77 GDKADAG
+77 GDKADAKG
-84 AFREALLATMLSG
+84 FRDALLATMLSG
-97 IATPTGGQAGL
+97 VATPAGGQAGL
-108 DLLPEIAEFE
+108 ELLPDIGEIE
-118 FQSIVRECLG
+118 FQSLAKDSLA
-128 RRRSRALAA
+128 RRRASALAA
-137 QASAR
+137 QAAAR
-142 LDAALAQVADAV
+142 LDAALAQVTDAV
-154 RRCSGDPRAC
+154 RRCQGDGRAC
-164 ADVRKN
+164 ADPRKN
-170 PALARAARK
+170 PALARAARR
-179 ARDLG
+179 ARELG
-184 ADDRTLLDAIATA
+184 ADDRTLLDAIASA
-197 DAPRTPLAEPSAVAE
+197 DTSRQPLDNLTPPRDPD
-212 MAMVASASRQDV
+212 MVASATRQGV
-224 AAGNEAAAFAAQVGW
+224 AAGDEAAALAAHVGW
-239 ETSALTLA
+239 ETNALNLA
-247 LSPVDA
+247 FSPQDA
-253 ELLARGVEIGAAID
+253 EILARGVGIGAAID
-267 ASAFLDAEGFDVERF
+267 ASAFLDDEGFDVERF
-282 TYVCHLWATALELER
+282 TYVCHLWGTALELER

-304 GLAGVGDCLLSQGW
+304 SLAGVGDCLLSQGLS
-318 AQTSIEGRD
+318 QTSVEGRD
-327 GAAVLWA
+327 GAAALWA
-334 LAVGAA
+334 LAAGAA
-340 LSASAEAAAVMGPD
+340 LSASAEAAIALG
-354 AAFTQ
+354 Q
-359 DKQSVL
+359 DPLYAQDRQGVL

-375 AALRSALATEAAAA
+375 AALRSALATEAATA
-389 LATAHALARK
+389 LATAHGLARK

-411 EDLEATLRLGG
+411 EDAEATLRLGG
-422 APVGPAGALS
+422 APVAAAGAMA
-432 PVSVAQTADG
+432 PISVAQTADG
-442 FLLPSFSAA
+442 LLVPCFSAA
-451 AFEALSSEGVDLDAA
+451 AFEALSTEGVDMDAA

-481 IDHAM
+481 IDHLV

-497 EKAEHALRE
+497 EKAENALRE
-506 NHGLR
+506 SQGLR
-511 AAFAPAIVG
+511 AAFAPAVVG

-543 AFADFSAVEIAAAER
+543 AFADFSEAEIAAAER

-564 SLNDCDA
+564 RLGDCEA

-577 EAFKSVEAPVLAD
+577 EAFQSVEAPAFAD
-590 RLAMLAAVEA
+590 RLAMLVAVEG

-606 AVSIPVA
+606 AVSLPIA
-613 FDSRPADAVRAQAAA
+613 FDARPIDAVRAQAAA
-628 ARSGIRALRLQRAAA
+628 ARAGVRALRLQRAEP
-643 PADFKLDLPDEPA
+643 PAEFKLDLPEEPVA
-656 VEAPRA
+656 EPPRA
-662 APSLRDQR
+662 APV
-670 TREPVVTE
+670 REPIVTE

-756 VPLHEFVDAFV
+756 VPLDEFVDAFV

-780 DSIKSATSILDYVF
+780 DSIKSATSILDYIF

-801 LGRDDLANG
+801 LGRDDLANA
-810 DPGEFNA
+810 DPSEFNA
-817 DGLGAGKGRPG
+817 DGLGSGKSFA
-828 DEIDDA
+828 EDDLDDG
-834 ELAPVPASLFIS
+834 ELDPVPASRFIS

-853 AHDNLVFA
+853 TPDNLVFA

-868 EGQDRPGAEGEM
+868 EGAERPGVEGEM

-888 LSRRGGMTVC
+888 LVRRGAITVC

>member
-1 MRTPAKA
+1 MRPSAKA
-8 AGSVPAMEWR
+8 AGLVPAMEWR
-18 DLERADEIVVV
+18 DLERADHVEVV
-29 SAPSAWS
+29 SAPSSWS

-47 GEIEPKAAL
+47 GEVEPKAPL

-63 AERVAQAGLARGLF
+63 AARVAQLGLSRGLF
-77 GDKADAG
+77 GDKADAD
-84 AFREALLATMLSG
+84 AFREALLTTMLSG
-97 IATPTGGQAGL
+97 IATPTQGQPGL
-108 DLLPEIAEFE
+108 QQLPDIAEFE
-118 FQSIVRECLG
+118 FQSQAREILAE
-128 RRRSRALAA
+128 RRSSDLAV
-137 QASAR
+137 QAAAR
-142 LDAALAQVADAV
+142 LNAALDQVADAV
-154 RRCSGDPRAC
+154 RRCQGDSRAC
-164 ADVRKN
+164 SDVRKN

-184 ADDRTLLDAIATA
+184 ADDRTILDAIATA
-197 DAPRTPLAEPSAVAE
+197 DTPRPALSGLERAKGP
-212 MAMVASASRQDV
+212 AMVAAAMRQAVSAGD
-224 AAGNEAAAFAAQVGW
+224 EAACLAAQVGW
-239 ETSALTLA
+239 ETSDLTLA
-247 LSPVDA
+247 LSPFDA
-253 ELLARGVEIGAAID
+253 DALARGAALGAAID
-267 ASAFLDAEGFDVERF
+267 ASAFLDVDGFDIERF
-282 TYVCHLWATALELER
+282 TFVCHLWATALELER

-304 GLAGVGDCLLSQGW
+304 SLAGVGDCLLSQGY
-318 AQTSIEGRD
+318 AQTTIEGRD
-327 GAAVLWA
+327 AAAALWA

-340 LSASAEAAAVMGPD
+340 LSASAEAAAVMG
-354 AAFTQ
+354 Q
-359 DKQSVL
+359 DPIFAQDRQGVL
-365 KTLAERRVRA
+365 KTIAERRVRA

-411 EDLEATLRLGG
+411 ADAEATLRLGG
-422 APVGPAGALS
+422 VPVGAAGAMAPVSA
-432 PVSVAQTADG
+432 AQTQDG

-451 AFEALSSEGVDLDAA
+451 AFEALSTEGVDLDAA

-497 EKAEHALRE
+497 EKAENALRE
-506 NHGLR
+506 HHGIR
-511 AAFAPAIVG
+511 AAFAPAVVG

-543 AFADFSAVEIAAAER
+543 AFADFSATEIATAER

-564 SLNDCDA
+564 TLGDCEA

-577 EAFKSVEAPVLAD
+577 EAFRSVEAPAFAD
-590 RLAMLAAVEA
+590 RLAMLAAVES

-606 AVSIPVA
+606 AVTVPIA
-613 FDSRPADAVRAQAAA
+613 HDARPADAVRAQAAA
-628 ARSGIRALRLQRAAA
+628 ARAGVRALRLRRAPP
-643 PADFKLDLPDEPA
+643 PADFKLDLPEEPP
-656 VEAPRA
+656 VEAARP
-662 APSLRDQR
+662 APSRA
-670 TREPVVTE
+670 PVVTE

-756 VPLHEFVDAFV
+756 VPLDEFVDAFV

-780 DSIKSATSILDYVF
+780 DSIKSATSILDYIF

-810 DPGEFNA
+810 DPSEFNA
-817 DGLGAGKGRPG
+817 DGLGSGKRLS
-828 DEIDDA
+828 DDVLDDA
-834 ELAPVPASLFIS
+834 ETDPVPASRFIS

-853 AHDNLVFA
+853 TPDNLVFA

-868 EGQDRPGAEGEM
+868 EGVERPGADGEM

-888 LSRRGGMTVC
+888 LARRGGLTVC

-903 QSDRP
+903 QSERP
-908 GPMAS
+908 GPLAS

>member
-1 MRTPAKA
+1 MRTTAKA
-8 AGSVPAMEWR
+8 AGLVPAMEWR
-18 DLERADEIVVV
+18 DLERADSVVVV
-29 SAPSAWS
+29 SAPPAWS

-47 GEIEPKAAL
+47 GEIEPKAPL

-63 AERVAQAGLARGLF
+63 AERIAKIGLARGVF
-77 GDKADAG
+77 GDKADAA
-84 AFREALLATMLSG
+84 AFKDALLATMLSG
-97 IATPTGGQAGL
+97 IATPAGGQSPL
-108 DLLPEIAEFE
+108 DLLPEIVEFE
-118 FQSIVRECLG
+118 FQSTVKDRLA
-128 RRRSRALAA
+128 RRRGRVLAA
-137 QASAR
+137 QAAAR
-142 LDAALAQVADAV
+142 LDASLAQVADAV
-154 RRCSGDPRAC
+154 RRCSGDARAC
-164 ADVRKN
+164 MDVRKN

-179 ARDLG
+179 ARELG
-184 ADDRTLLDAIATA
+184 ADDRTILDAIATA
-197 DAPRTPLAEPSAVAE
+197 DAPRVAPLETAPEPE
-212 MAMVASASRQDV
+212 LAMIASATRQSV
-224 AAGNEAAAFAAQVGW
+224 AAGDEGAALAAQVGW

-247 LSPVDA
+247 LSPNDA
-253 ELLARGVEIGAAID
+253 ELLSRGVGVGAAID
-267 ASAFLDAEGFDVERF
+267 ASAFLDADGFDVERF
-282 TYVCHLWATALELER
+282 TYVCHLWGTALELDRDEV
-297 GERPARL
+297 PARL
-304 GLAGVGDCLLSQGW
+304 ALAGVGDCLLSLGY

-327 GAAVLWA
+327 GAAALWA

-340 LSASAEAAAVMGPD
+340 LSASAEAAAVLGHDP
-354 AAFTQ
+354 AFAQ
-359 DKQSVL
+359 DKQGVL

-411 EDLEATLRLGG
+411 EDAEAALRLGG
-422 APVGPAGALS
+422 SPVGAAGAQS
-432 PVSVAQTADG
+432 PVSVSQTADG
-442 FLLPSFSAA
+442 FLLPTFSPA
-451 AFEALSSEGVDLDAA
+451 AFEALSAEGVDLDAA

-481 IDHAM
+481 IDHVM

-497 EKAEHALRE
+497 EKAENALRE

-511 AAFAPAIVG
+511 DAFAPAVVG
-520 AGFLRDVLGASAE
+520 AGFLRDVLGVSAE

-543 AFADFSAVEIAAAER
+543 AFADFSPTEIAVAER

-564 SLNDCDA
+564 RLGDCDA

-577 EAFKSVEAPVLAD
+577 EAFQSVEGPTFAD
-590 RLAMLAAVEA
+590 RLAMLAAVES
-600 FACLPT
+600 FACRPSPVT
-606 AVSIPVA
+606 IPVA

-628 ARSGIRALRLQRAAA
+628 ARAGIRALRLQRAEA
-643 PADFKLDLPDEPA
+643 PADFKLDLPEEPA
-656 VEAPRA
+656 AEPARA
-662 APSLRDQR
+662 APV
-670 TREPVVTE
+670 REPVVTE

-756 VPLHEFVDAFV
+756 VPLDEFVEAFV

-817 DGLGAGKGRPG
+817 DGLGAGKPLD
-828 DEIDDA
+828 DEALADV
-834 ELAPVPASLFIS
+834 ELDPVPASRFIS

-853 AHDNLVFA
+853 TPDNLVFA
-861 SFGRRRV
+861 SFGRPRV
-868 EGQDRPGAEGEM
+868 EGADRPGNEGEM

-888 LSRRGGMTVC
+888 LVRRGGMIVC

>member
-1 MRTPAKA
+1 MRTAAKA
-8 AGSVPAMEWR
+8 AGLAPAMEWR
-18 DLERADEIVVV
+18 DLERADSVAVV
-29 SAPSAWS
+29 SAPASWS
-36 DARVEAWLDWA
+36 DARVEAWLDWG
-47 GEIEPKAAL
+47 GEVEPKAPL
-56 GGGPARY
+56 GGGPGRY
-63 AERVAQAGLARGLF
+63 AARVAQLGLSRGLF
-77 GDKADAG
+77 GDKADAD
-84 AFREALLATMLSG
+84 AFREALLTTMLAG
-97 IATPTGGQAGL
+97 IATPASGQAGL
-108 DLLPEIAEFE
+108 RLLPDITEFE
-118 FQSIVRECLG
+118 FQSQARDILG
-128 RRRSRALAA
+128 QRR
-137 QASAR
+137 AR
-142 LDAALAQVADAV
+142 LLASQAAARLNAALDQVADAV
-154 RRCSGDPRAC
+154 RRCQGDSRAC
-164 ADVRKN
+164 SDVRKN

-179 ARDLG
+179 ARELG
-184 ADDRTLLDAIATA
+184 ADDQTILDAIALA
-197 DAPRTPLAEPSAVAE
+197 DQPRTPLAAPSVDDERPLVA
-212 MAMVASASRQDV
+212 AATRQAV
-224 AAGNEAAAFAAQVGW
+224 AAGDEAATLAAQVGW

-247 LSPVDA
+247 LSPTDA
-253 ELLARGVEIGAAID
+253 EALSRGAVIGAAID
-267 ASAFLDAEGFDVERF
+267 ASAFLDAEGFDIERF
-282 TYVCHLWATALELER
+282 TFVCHLWATALELDR

-304 GLAGVGDCLLSQGW
+304 SLAGVGDCLLSQGYS
-318 AQTSIEGRD
+318 QTSIEGKD
-327 GAAVLWA
+327 GAAALWA
-334 LAVGAA
+334 IAVGAA
-340 LSASAEAAAVMGPD
+340 LSASAEAAAVLGQDP
-354 AAFTQ
+354 AFDQ
-359 DKQSVL
+359 DRQGVL
-365 KTLAERRVRA
+365 KTIAERRVRA

-399 HGLRSAALVGPF
+399 HGLRSAGLVGPF
-411 EDLEATLRLGG
+411 VDAEATLRLGG
-422 APVGPAGALS
+422 APVGAAGAMT

-442 FLLPSFSAA
+442 FLMPTFSAA
-451 AFEALSSEGVDLDAA
+451 AFEALSTEGVDLDAA

-497 EKAEHALRE
+497 EKAENALRE
-506 NHGLR
+506 HHGIR
-511 AAFAPAIVG
+511 AAFAPSVVG

-543 AFADFSAVEIAAAER
+543 AFADFSVAEIAAAER

-564 SLNDCDA
+564 TLGDCEA
-571 LNPELR
+571 LNPDLR
-577 EAFKSVEAPVLAD
+577 EAFRSVENATFPE
-590 RLAMLAAVEA
+590 RLAMLAAVES

-606 AVSIPVA
+606 AVSVLIPHDA
-613 FDSRPADAVRAQAAA
+613 RPADAVRAQAAA
-628 ARSGIRALRLQRAAA
+628 ARAGVRALRLQRAPT
-643 PADFKLDLPDEPA
+643 PADFKLDLPEEPA
-656 VEAPRA
+656 TEPPRPAP
-662 APSLRDQR
+662 Q
-670 TREPVVTE
+670 REPVVTE
-678 RVVEKIVERDRSRRR
+678 RVVERIVERDRSRRR

-756 VPLHEFVDAFV
+756 VPLDEFVDAFV

-780 DSIKSATSILDYVF
+780 DSIKSATSILDYIF

-817 DGLGAGKGRPG
+817 DGLGAGKRLAD
-828 DEIDDA
+828 DELLDD
-834 ELAPVPASLFIS
+834 ETDPVPASRFIS

-853 AHDNLVFA
+853 TPDNLVFA

-868 EGQDRPGAEGEM
+868 EGADRPGADGEM

-888 LSRRGGMTVC
+888 LVRRGGMTVC

-903 QSDRP
+903 QSERP
-908 GPMAS
+908 GPVAS